1 MFTIRKEYMDKRY
14 NSPGRRAIVAGL
26 MAATL
31 LSNVSGVAKYA
42 YAETTPT
49 AQIKTTNVDLAKLK
63 LQKLNLNMNDYEVI
77 HKDPTTQINTFDSS
91 AYFSQ
96 PGNGWA
102 PTSIIQFSSQIDK
115 SKDHIVIDNPVEILF
130 KNTGYY
136 FGRQTNVRMK
146 VNRVYYDAIDYS
158 GTSYAST
165 STRERRMS
173 KPGDEVMFAELDNA
187 AGENGVVQFT
197 NYNFYTGEPNAAPY
211 VHPVQGSKQ
220 NTLNSWYTMRADVTY
235 TIEYADGTQAD
246 MKLVV
251 PVGDL
256 DVISYVNKAKGDGAG
271 QNEMFE
277 LPNADAQAS
286 KIIFNR
292 NFASRLTRPS
302 DNNGTMVINPPA
314 NSIGGNSLDWMYNT
328 TGATIRS
335 RSNSLTFTS
344 GSADASGTDFG
355 VYVEHPA
362 VDPVKKVDKTR
373 IASYQDG
380 KLVYTIQSTI
390 PKVGTDVIDDID
402 EFSIDDLL
410 DNRLKNVT
418 VKGVYVTD
426 SEDADPSTAD
436 WRKLPPNKYT
446 IDTTGQK
453 LKVNIDKSQL
463 GHKQVKVIFE
473 TDTLATD
480 LSADTSIINNQAT
493 VHTDDVPSKSNV
505 TRTQPT
511 YKFDHEF
518 VAEDGSQL
526 PGDVTTLT
534 PGTTEDITPGTT
546 VTPNL
551 FTVPDASKPDTSYKG
566 YDASKVQVKDDAK
579 NGVWSFKSWD
589 KANETL
595 DHKNGHFIG
604 TWAFTPNAYAQ
615 TYKYVMSDGS
625 TVPAE
630 VNATLPARVGDLVD
644 GTNVTAANPLA
655 PAAENA
661 MQPTDKGYDASK
673 TQVKLPH
680 GYADFIGWDIPSAT
694 INRADVL
701 HTGTWEYHENLWG
714 KSHEFKSNTDKAL
727 PAGITAI
734 TPATVN
740 DQYHDGDTINADDFQ
755 IPAENVVSSTNPLY
769 DASKVQYLD
778 EHGVWTAD
786 DAWDKSNVVVDHADT
801 HFVRGWTYQANSYAK
816 NHKFESVDGTPLPTE
831 LTAITP
837 ASSNGYEDGTVLN
850 ADTFEVP
857 AANKVDA
864 SDKLYQEGKTQFRSN
879 DGMGVWTAEP
889 AWDKHDVTVDH
900 ADVTFTLKWS
910 YSEYKFGKQ
919 HKFVAEDGSE
929 LPQGI
934 KDITPGNIENQYKP
948 NEVITADGF
957 EVPADKKPADGTEY
971 ADASKKQFVDT
982 ERDGVWEF
990 IGWDKDNITVDHS
1003 DDNLFTGTWRFSPYH
1018 HKQTHEFVSGT
1029 DGKQL
1034 PEKILNMTPGEVDG
1048 LVTGN
1053 TANPSTFT
1061 VADGDKTPD
1070 TNREYQVGKVQVVD
1084 GAGSWTFKSWDKDSE
1099 TVNKTDVHFVGT
1111 WEYNE
1116 PSFGKTHKYVSETE
1130 GMELPKVVTD
1140 TLPGNVTDAY
1150 KRGEVVNGDTIPNE
1164 VTDED
1169 NDGVWTT
1176 TGWKTKDVT
1185 IENSDPEF
1193 VAGWTFKANPHK
1205 ATYEFVSGTPGKDLP
1220 KSIVDMTPTDPADYT
1235 KGTEVPAKSE
1245 FEKTVKDEDNDGVWT
1260 FKSYDHDKQTV
1271 EKSDIKFV
1279 GTWEFTPNTYPVG
1292 YEFKSTD
1299 PKRELPKV
1307 VKDKLP
1313 KDDKTYITKTP
1324 VDAQKIPNDPVYDPE
1339 LDIDW
1344 TFNKWDSS
1352 KKTIEREGIKFTGE
1366 WTPKQR
1372 EYKVTYKFTSG
1383 TSGRELPK
1391 EVTDLLPKDNKI
1403 YVTGSKVKSN
1413 KPSKTEVKVDGGTW
1427 KFKEFPPELTI
1438 DKKDGEFAGEWVF
1451 EADPEPA
1458 KPAAKPV
1465 PKTGDATTTAPVVG
1479 GITAIMTSILAFFGI
1494 KRKSDD

>member
-1 MFTIRKEYMDKRY
+1 MDKRY

-31 LSNVSGVAKYA
+31 LSNVSGVVKSA
-42 YAETTPT
+42 YAETPST

-277 LPNADAQAS
+277 LPNADSQAS

-292 NFASRLTRPS
+292 NFAARLTRPS

-314 NSIGGNSLDWMYNT
+314 NSSGGNSLDWMYNT

-380 KLVYTIQSTI
+380 KLIYTIQSTI

-625 TVPAE
+625 AVPAE
-630 VNATLPARVGDLVD
+630 VNATLPARVGDLID

-655 PAAENA
+655 PAAENV
-661 MQPTDKGYDASK
+661 MKPTDKGYDASK

-680 GYADFIGWDIPSAT
+680 GYANFVNWDVPSAT

-727 PAGITAI
+727 PAGITAL

-740 DQYHDGDTINADDFQ
+740 DQYHDGDTINADSFQ
-755 IPAENVVSSTNPLY
+755 IPAENVVPSTNPLY
-769 DASKVQYLD
+769 DANKVQYLD

-837 ASSNGYEDGTVLN
+837 ASSSGYEDGTVLN

-857 AANKVDA
+857 AANKVDT

-900 ADVTFTLKWS
+900 GDVTFTLKWS
-910 YSEYKFGKQ
+910 YTEYKFGKQ

-934 KDITPGNIENQYKP
+934 KDITPANIENQYKP

-990 IGWDKDNITVDHS
+990 VSWDKDNITVDHS
-1003 DDNLFTGTWRFSPYH
+1003 DDNLFTGTWKFMGYS
-1018 HKQTHEFVSGT
+1018 
-1029 DGKQL
+1029 
-1034 PEKILNMTPGEVDG
+1034 
-1048 LVTGN
+1048 
-1053 TANPSTFT
+1053 
-1061 VADGDKTPD
+1061 
-1070 TNREYQVGKVQVVD
+1070 
-1084 GAGSWTFKSWDKDSE
+1084 
-1099 TVNKTDVHFVGT
+1099 
-1111 WEYNE
+1111 
-1116 PSFGKTHKYVSETE
+1116 
-1130 GMELPKVVTD
+1130 
-1140 TLPGNVTDAY
+1140 
-1150 KRGEVVNGDTIPNE
+1150 
-1164 VTDED
+1164 
-1169 NDGVWTT
+1169 
-1176 TGWKTKDVT
+1176 
-1185 IENSDPEF
+1185 
-1193 VAGWTFKANPHK
+1193 HK
-1205 ATYEFVSGTPGKDLP
+1205 ATYEFVSGTPGKELP
-1220 KSIVDMTPTDPADYT
+1220 KSIVDMTPTDPAKYT

-1245 FEKTVKDEDNDGVWT
+1245 FEKTVKDEDNDGTWT
-1260 FKSYDHDKQTV
+1260 FKSYDHDKQTI

-1344 TFNKWDSS
+1344 TFNKWDSP

-1383 TSGRELPK
+1383 TPGKELPK
-1391 EVTDLLPKDNKI
+1391 EVTDLLPKDDKT

-1438 DKKDGEFAGEWVF
+1438 DKKDGEFTGEWVF
-1451 EADPEPA
+1451 EADQAPTPEPQ

-1479 GITAIMTSILAFFGI
+1479 GIAAIMTSILAFFGI
-1494 KRKSDD
+1494 KRKSDE

>member
-1 MFTIRKEYMDKRY
+1 MKKNKFVFNK
-14 NSPGRRAIVAGL
+14 AVAAGL
-26 MAATL
+26 MLTSIVSPFVSNPATAHAAEP
-31 LSNVSGVAKYA
+31 V
-42 YAETTPT
+42 
-49 AQIKTTNVDLAKLK
+49 QIKTTNVDLSKLQ
-63 LQKLNLNMNDYEVI
+63 LQKLNLNMNDYEIV
-77 HKDPTTQINTFDSS
+77 HQDPTTKINMFDMSS
-91 AYFSQ
+91 YHTQ
-96 PGNGWA
+96 PDSAWSPFN
-102 PTSIIQFSSQIDK
+102 IIQFSSQIDK
-115 SKDHIVIDNPVEILF
+115 SKDHIEIDNPVEILF

-136 FGRQTNVRMK
+136 FGKQTNVRVK
-146 VNRVYYDAIDYS
+146 VNKVYYDAIDYS
-158 GTSYAST
+158 GTGFADS
-165 STRERRMS
+165 STREKRMNKS
-173 KPGDEVMFAELDNA
+173 EDEVTFATLDDSQSE
-187 AGENGVVQFT
+187 GGLVQFT
-197 NYNFYTGEPNAAPY
+197 NYSYYANDTQAKQY
-211 VHPVQGSKQ
+211 VTPKPGSKQ
-220 NTLNSWYTMRADVTY
+220 NTLSSWYTMRADVTY

-246 MKLVV
+246 MKLVM
-251 PVGDL
+251 PVSDI
-256 DVISYVNKAKGDGAG
+256 DVINWVNKQKGARPG
-271 QNEMFE
+271 QNEMFG
-277 LPNADAQAS
+277 LPNAGEQAS
-286 KIIFNR
+286 KVIFNQG
-292 NFASRLTRPS
+292 FGGRLTQPEN
-302 DNNGTMVINPPA
+302 NNGSMLIDPPA
-314 NSIGGNSLDWMYNT
+314 KSNGGNTADWMYNT
-328 TGATIRS
+328 TGTTIRS
-335 RSNSLTFTS
+335 RTNSLTFTS

-355 VYVEHPA
+355 VYVEHPQSE
-362 VDPVKKVDKTR
+362 PVKKVDKTR
-373 IASYQDG
+373 IASYTDG
-380 KLVYTIQSTI
+380 TLEYTIQAAV
-390 PKVGTDVIDDID
+390 PKVGTDVIDAID
-402 EFSIDDLL
+402 SFSIEDLL
-410 DNRLKNVT
+410 DNRLKDVE
-418 VKGVYVTD
+418 VKGVYTTD
-426 SEDADPSTAD
+426 SEDANPGVAEWT
-436 WRKLPPNKYT
+436 KLRGTQYT
-446 IDTTGQK
+446 IDTTGNR
-453 LKVNIDKSQL
+453 LKVDINKNLL
-463 GHKQVKVIFE
+463 GHKQFKVVFVVK
-473 TDTLATD
+473 TQSHD
-480 LSADTSIINNQAT
+480 LMADTSIINNQAIS
-493 VHTDDVPSKSNV
+493 HSDDVPSKSNV
-505 TRTQPT
+505 VRTQPT
-511 YKFDHEF
+511 LMYDHEF
-518 VAEDGSQL
+518 KSEDGSEL
-526 PGDVTTLT
+526 PQDVKTLT
-534 PGTTEDITPGTT
+534 PASTEDITPGTT

-551 FTVPDASKPDTSYKG
+551 FSVPEASKPNATYNG
-566 YDASKVQVKDDAK
+566 YDAGKVQVKDDAK
-579 NGVWSFKSWD
+579 NGVWTFKSWD
-589 KANETL
+589 KQSETL
-595 DHKNGHFIG
+595 DKKNGHFIG
-604 TWAFTPNAYAQ
+604 TWVFTPNAYAQ

-630 VNATLPARVGDLVD
+630 VNATLPARVGDLID
-644 GTNVTAANPLA
+644 GTQVTAVNPLA
-655 PAAENA
+655 PAAENG
-661 MQPTDKGYDASK
+661 MQPTDKGYDATK

-680 GYADFIGWDIPSAT
+680 GYANFVNWDIPTAT

-727 PAGITAI
+727 PAGITAL

-740 DQYHDGDTINADDFQ
+740 DQYHDGDTINADSFQ
-755 IPAENVVSSTNPLY
+755 IPAENVVPSTNPLY

-900 ADVTFTLKWS
+900 GDVTFTLKWS

-934 KDITPGNIENQYKP
+934 KDITPASVENQYKP

-990 IGWDKDNITVDHS
+990 VSWDKDNITVDHS
-1003 DDNLFTGTWRFSPYH
+1003 DDNLFTGTWKF
-1018 HKQTHEFVSGT
+1018 
-1029 DGKQL
+1029 
-1034 PEKILNMTPGEVDG
+1034 
-1048 LVTGN
+1048 
-1053 TANPSTFT
+1053 
-1061 VADGDKTPD
+1061 
-1070 TNREYQVGKVQVVD
+1070 
-1084 GAGSWTFKSWDKDSE
+1084 
-1099 TVNKTDVHFVGT
+1099 
-1111 WEYNE
+1111 
-1116 PSFGKTHKYVSETE
+1116 
-1130 GMELPKVVTD
+1130 
-1140 TLPGNVTDAY
+1140 
-1150 KRGEVVNGDTIPNE
+1150 NGY
-1164 VTDED
+1164 
-1169 NDGVWTT
+1169 
-1176 TGWKTKDVT
+1176 
-1185 IENSDPEF
+1185 S
-1193 VAGWTFKANPHK
+1193 HK

-1220 KSIVDMTPTDPADYT
+1220 KSIVDMTPTDSAKYT

-1245 FEKTVKDEDNDGVWT
+1245 FEKTVKDEDNDGTWT

-1324 VDAQKIPNDPVYDPE
+1324 VEAQKIPNDPVYDPE

-1344 TFNKWDSS
+1344 TFNKWDSP

-1383 TSGRELPK
+1383 TPGKELPK
-1391 EVTDLLPKDNKI
+1391 EVTDLLPKDDKT

-1413 KPSKTEVKVDGGTW
+1413 KPSNTEVKVDGGTW

-1451 EADPEPA
+1451 EADPAPTPEPQ
-1458 KPAAKPV
+1458 KPIPA
-1465 PKTGDATTTAPVVG
+1465 TGQEEVSPFGIAG
-1479 GITAIMTSILAFFGI
+1479 GIAAIAAAALAFIGY
-1494 KRKSDD
+1494 KRSKRDDDIEK

>member
-31 LSNVSGVAKYA
+31 LSNVSGIVKSA
-42 YAETTPT
+42 YAETPNT

-63 LQKLNLNMNDYEVI
+63 LQKLNLNMNDYEVV

-96 PGNGWA
+96 PNNGWA

-197 NYNFYTGEPNAAPY
+197 NYNFYTSEPNSAPY

-256 DVISYVNKAKGDGAG
+256 DVINSVNKLKGDGAG

-277 LPNADAQAS
+277 LPNADSQAS

-292 NFASRLTRPS
+292 NFAARLTRPS
-302 DNNGTMVINPPA
+302 DNNGTMVVNPPA
-314 NSIGGNSLDWMYNT
+314 NSTGGNSLDWMYNT
-328 TGATIRS
+328 TGTTIRS

-625 TVPAE
+625 AVPAE

-655 PAAENA
+655 PAAENV
-661 MQPTDKGYDASK
+661 MQPTDKGYDATK

-680 GYADFIGWDIPSAT
+680 GYADFISWDIPTAT

-740 DQYHDGDTINADDFQ
+740 DQYHDGDTINADTFQ
-755 IPAENVVSSTNPLY
+755 IPAENVVPSTNPLY
-769 DASKVQYLD
+769 DANKVQYLD

-864 SDKLYQEGKTQFRSN
+864 NDKLYQEGKTQFRSN

-934 KDITPGNIENQYKP
+934 KDITPANVENQYKH

-990 IGWDKDNITVDHS
+990 VSWDKDNITVDHS
-1003 DDNLFTGTWRFSPYH
+1003 DDNLFTGTWKF
-1018 HKQTHEFVSGT
+1018 
-1029 DGKQL
+1029 
-1034 PEKILNMTPGEVDG
+1034 
-1048 LVTGN
+1048 
-1053 TANPSTFT
+1053 
-1061 VADGDKTPD
+1061 
-1070 TNREYQVGKVQVVD
+1070 
-1084 GAGSWTFKSWDKDSE
+1084 
-1099 TVNKTDVHFVGT
+1099 
-1111 WEYNE
+1111 
-1116 PSFGKTHKYVSETE
+1116 
-1130 GMELPKVVTD
+1130 
-1140 TLPGNVTDAY
+1140 
-1150 KRGEVVNGDTIPNE
+1150 NGY
-1164 VTDED
+1164 
-1169 NDGVWTT
+1169 
-1176 TGWKTKDVT
+1176 
-1185 IENSDPEF
+1185 S
-1193 VAGWTFKANPHK
+1193 HK
-1205 ATYEFVSGTPGKDLP
+1205 ATYEFVSGTPGKELP
-1220 KSIVDMTPTDPADYT
+1220 KSIVDMTPTDPAKYT

-1245 FEKTVKDEDNDGVWT
+1245 FEKTVKDEDNDGTWT

-1344 TFNKWDSS
+1344 TFNKWDSP
-1352 KKTIEREGIKFTGE
+1352 KKTIEREGIKFIGE

-1383 TSGRELPK
+1383 TPGKELPK
-1391 EVTDLLPKDNKI
+1391 EVTDLLPKDDKT

-1451 EADPEPA
+1451 EADPAPTPEPQ

-1479 GITAIMTSILAFFGI
+1479 GIAAIMTSILAFFGI

>member
-1 MFTIRKEYMDKRY
+1 MFTNRKEYMGKRY

-31 LSNVSGVAKYA
+31 LSNVSGIVKSA
-42 YAETTPT
+42 YAETPTT

-277 LPNADAQAS
+277 LPNADSQAS

-292 NFASRLTRPS
+292 NFAARLTRPS

-426 SEDADPSTAD
+426 SEDADPSTVD
-436 WRKLPPNKYT
+436 WQKLPPNKYT

-625 TVPAE
+625 AVPAE

-655 PAAENA
+655 PAAENV
-661 MQPTDKGYDASK
+661 MQPTDKGYDATK

-680 GYADFIGWDIPSAT
+680 GYADFISWDIPSAT

-740 DQYHDGDTINADDFQ
+740 DQYRDGDTINADEFQ
-755 IPAENVVSSTNPLY
+755 IPADHVVPTTNPLY
-769 DASKVQYLD
+769 DANKVQYLD

-786 DAWDKSNVVVDHADT
+786 DTWDKSNVVVDHADT

-837 ASSNGYEDGTVLN
+837 ASSSGYEDGTVLN

-857 AANKVDA
+857 AANKVDT
-864 SDKLYQEGKTQFRSN
+864 SDKLYQDGKTQFRSN

-910 YSEYKFGKQ
+910 YTEYKFGKQ

-934 KDITPGNIENQYKP
+934 KDITPANVENQYKP
-948 NEVITADGF
+948 NEVITADSF
-957 EVPADKKPADGTEY
+957 EVPADKKPVDGTEY

-990 IGWDKDNITVDHS
+990 VSWDKDNITVDHS
-1003 DDNLFTGTWRFSPYH
+1003 DDNLFAGTWKFMGYS
-1018 HKQTHEFVSGT
+1018 
-1029 DGKQL
+1029 
-1034 PEKILNMTPGEVDG
+1034 
-1048 LVTGN
+1048 
-1053 TANPSTFT
+1053 
-1061 VADGDKTPD
+1061 
-1070 TNREYQVGKVQVVD
+1070 
-1084 GAGSWTFKSWDKDSE
+1084 
-1099 TVNKTDVHFVGT
+1099 
-1111 WEYNE
+1111 
-1116 PSFGKTHKYVSETE
+1116 
-1130 GMELPKVVTD
+1130 
-1140 TLPGNVTDAY
+1140 
-1150 KRGEVVNGDTIPNE
+1150 
-1164 VTDED
+1164 
-1169 NDGVWTT
+1169 
-1176 TGWKTKDVT
+1176 
-1185 IENSDPEF
+1185 
-1193 VAGWTFKANPHK
+1193 HK
-1205 ATYEFVSGTPGKDLP
+1205 ATYEFVSGTPGKELP
-1220 KSIVDMTPTDPADYT
+1220 KSIVDMTPTDPAKYT

-1245 FEKTVKDEDNDGVWT
+1245 FEKTVKDEDNDGTWT

-1344 TFNKWDSS
+1344 TFNKWDSP

-1383 TSGRELPK
+1383 TPGKELPK
-1391 EVTDLLPKDNKI
+1391 EVTELLPKDDKT

-1413 KPSKTEVKVDGGTW
+1413 TPSKTEVKVDGGTW

-1451 EADPEPA
+1451 EADPAPTPEPQ

-1465 PKTGDATTTAPVVG
+1465 PKTGDATTVAPAVG
-1479 GITAIMTSILAFFGI
+1479 GIAAIVTSILAFFGI

>member
-1 MFTIRKEYMDKRY
+1 MDKRY

-31 LSNVSGVAKYA
+31 LSNVSGIVKSA
-42 YAETTPT
+42 YAETPTT
-49 AQIKTTNVDLAKLK
+49 AQIKTTNVDLAELK
-63 LQKLNLNMNDYEVI
+63 LQKLNLNMNDYEVV

-96 PGNGWA
+96 PNNGWA

-197 NYNFYTGEPNAAPY
+197 NYNFYTSEPNAAPY

-256 DVISYVNKAKGDGAG
+256 DVINSVNKLKGDGAG

-277 LPNADAQAS
+277 LPNADSQAS

-292 NFASRLTRPS
+292 NFAARLTRPS

-328 TGATIRS
+328 TGTTIRS

-526 PGDVTTLT
+526 PGDITTLT

-595 DHKNGHFIG
+595 DNKNGHFIG

-625 TVPAE
+625 AVPAE

-655 PAAENA
+655 PAADNV
-661 MQPTDKGYDASK
+661 MQPTDKGYDATK

-734 TPATVN
+734 TPATVS
-740 DQYHDGDTINADDFQ
+740 DQYHDGDTINADSFQ
-755 IPAENVVSSTNPLY
+755 IPAENVVPSTNPLY
-769 DASKVQYLD
+769 DANKVQYLD

-900 ADVTFTLKWS
+900 GDVTFTLKWS
-910 YSEYKFGKQ
+910 YTEYKFGKQ

-934 KDITPGNIENQYKP
+934 KDITPASVENQYKP
-948 NEVITADGF
+948 NEVITADSF

-1003 DDNLFTGTWRFSPYH
+1003 DDNLFTGTWKFMGYS
-1018 HKQTHEFVSGT
+1018 
-1029 DGKQL
+1029 
-1034 PEKILNMTPGEVDG
+1034 
-1048 LVTGN
+1048 
-1053 TANPSTFT
+1053 
-1061 VADGDKTPD
+1061 
-1070 TNREYQVGKVQVVD
+1070 
-1084 GAGSWTFKSWDKDSE
+1084 
-1099 TVNKTDVHFVGT
+1099 
-1111 WEYNE
+1111 
-1116 PSFGKTHKYVSETE
+1116 
-1130 GMELPKVVTD
+1130 
-1140 TLPGNVTDAY
+1140 
-1150 KRGEVVNGDTIPNE
+1150 
-1164 VTDED
+1164 
-1169 NDGVWTT
+1169 
-1176 TGWKTKDVT
+1176 
-1185 IENSDPEF
+1185 
-1193 VAGWTFKANPHK
+1193 HK
-1205 ATYEFVSGTPGKDLP
+1205 ATYEFVSGTPGKELP
-1220 KSIVDMTPTDPADYT
+1220 KSIVDMTPTDPAKYT

-1245 FEKTVKDEDNDGVWT
+1245 FEKTIKDEDNDGTWT

-1324 VDAQKIPNDPVYDPE
+1324 VDAQKIPNDPVYDPA

-1344 TFNKWDSS
+1344 TFNKWDSP

-1383 TSGRELPK
+1383 TPGKELPK
-1391 EVTDLLPKDNKI
+1391 EVTDLLPKDDKT

-1451 EADPEPA
+1451 EADPAPTPEPQ

-1479 GITAIMTSILAFFGI
+1479 GIAAIMTSILAFFGI

>member
-1 MFTIRKEYMDKRY
+1 MDKRY
-14 NSPGRRAIVAGL
+14 SSPGRRAIVAGL

-31 LSNVSGVAKYA
+31 LSNVSGVVKYA
-42 YAETTPT
+42 YAQTPTT

-115 SKDHIVIDNPVEILF
+115 SKDHIVIDNPIEILF

-136 FGRQTNVRMK
+136 YGKQTNVRVK

-158 GTSYAST
+158 GTSYEAS

-173 KPGDEVMFAELDNA
+173 KSEDEVMFGELDNA
-187 AGENGVVQFT
+187 AGENGVFQFT
-197 NYNFYTGEPNAAPY
+197 NYNFYTNEPGAAPY

-220 NTLNSWYTMRADVTY
+220 NTLKSWYTMRADVTY
-235 TIEYADGTQAD
+235 TIEYADGSTAD
-246 MKLVV
+246 MKAVI
-251 PVGDL
+251 PVGDI
-256 DVISYVNKAKGDGAG
+256 DVINWVNKAKGGDSG
-271 QNEMFE
+271 QNEMFA
-277 LPNADAQAS
+277 LPNADSQAS
-286 KIIFNR
+286 KIIFNQGFNGR
-292 NFASRLTRPS
+292 MTQPQ
-302 DNNGTMVINPPA
+302 DNGGTMVVNPPA
-314 NSIGGNSLDWMYNT
+314 NSIGGNSMDWMYNT
-328 TGATIRS
+328 TGTTIRS
-335 RSNSLTFTS
+335 RSNSLTFVS

-355 VYVEHPA
+355 VYVEHPQSE
-362 VDPVKKVDKTR
+362 PVKKVDKERT
-373 IASYQDG
+373 AAYVDG
-380 KLVYTIQSTI
+380 KLTYTIQSTI
-390 PKVGTDVIDDID
+390 PRVGTDVIDSID
-402 EFSIDDLL
+402 EFSIEDLL

-426 SEDADPSTAD
+426 SEDANPGVSE
-436 WRKLPPNKYT
+436 WRQLNSRQYTVDTSGQRLRVDISKY
-446 IDTTGQK
+446 
-453 LKVNIDKSQL
+453 QL
-463 GHKQVKVIFE
+463 GHKQVKVIFQ
-473 TDTLATD
+473 TDTLAND
-480 LSADTSIINNQAT
+480 LLADTSIIENQAIT
-493 VHTDDVPSKSNV
+493 HTDDVPSKSNKV
-505 TRTQPT
+505 RTQPT
-511 YKFDHEF
+511 LMYDHEF
-518 VAEDGSQL
+518 KSEDGSPL
-526 PGDVTTLT
+526 PSTITNLT
-534 PGTTEDITPGTT
+534 PSSTDNINPGT
-546 VTPNL
+546 VVSPNS
-551 FTVPDASKPDTSYKG
+551 FTIPDADKPDATYKG
-566 YDASKVQVKDDAK
+566 YDASKKQVKDDTK
-579 NGVWSFKSWD
+579 NGVWSFVNWD
-589 KANETL
+589 NATL
-595 DHKNGHFIG
+595 TLNKNGHFIG

-625 TVPAE
+625 AVPAE

-655 PAAENA
+655 PAAENV
-661 MQPTDKGYDASK
+661 MQPTDKGYDATK

-680 GYADFIGWDIPSAT
+680 GYADFISWDIPSAT

-727 PAGITAI
+727 PAGITAL

-740 DQYHDGDTINADDFQ
+740 DQYHDGDTINADEFQ
-755 IPAENVVSSTNPLY
+755 ISAENVVPSTNPLY
-769 DASKVQYLD
+769 DANKVQYLD

-816 NHKFESVDGTPLPTE
+816 NHKFESVDSTPLPTE

-837 ASSNGYEDGTVLN
+837 ASSNGYKDGTVLN

-879 DGMGVWTAEP
+879 DSTGVWTAEP

-900 ADVTFTLKWS
+900 GDVTFTLKWS
-910 YSEYKFGKQ
+910 YQEYKFGKQ

-934 KDITPGNIENQYKP
+934 KDITPANVESQYKP

-957 EVPADKKPADGTEY
+957 EVPADKIPAVGTEY

-990 IGWDKDNITVDHS
+990 VSWDEANITVDHS
-1003 DDNLFTGTWRFSPYH
+1003 DDNLFTGTWKFMPYH

-1029 DGKQL
+1029 EGKNL

-1053 TANPSTFT
+1053 TATPSEFT
-1061 VADGDKTPD
+1061 VADGDKTPS
-1070 TNREYQVGKVQVVD
+1070 TNREYQDGKIQVVD

-1099 TVNKTDVHFVGT
+1099 TVNKNDVHFVGT

-1140 TLPGNVTDAY
+1140 TLPGNVTDTY

-1205 ATYEFVSGTPGKDLP
+1205 ATYEFVSGTPGKELP
-1220 KSIVDMTPTDPADYT
+1220 KSIVDMIPTDPAEYT

-1245 FEKTVKDEDNDGVWT
+1245 FDKTVKDEENDGTWT
-1260 FKSYDHDKQTV
+1260 FKSYDYDKQTV
-1271 EKSDIKFV
+1271 QKSDIKFV
-1279 GTWEFTPNTYPVG
+1279 GTWEFTPNTYPVE
-1292 YEFKSTD
+1292 YEFKSSD

-1313 KDDKTYITKTP
+1313 KDDTKYITKTP

-1344 TFNKWDSS
+1344 TFKSWD
-1352 KKTIEREGIKFTGE
+1352 KPKQTIEREGIKFTGE

-1383 TSGRELPK
+1383 TPGKELPK
-1391 EVTDLLPKDNKI
+1391 EVTDLLPKDDKT
-1403 YVTGSKVKSN
+1403 YVNGSEVKST

-1427 KFKEFPPELTI
+1427 KFKEFPPSLKI

-1451 EADPEPA
+1451 EADPAPTPEPQ

-1465 PKTGDATTTAPVVG
+1465 PKTGDATTVAPAIG
-1479 GITAIMTSILAFFGI
+1479 GIAALMTSLLAFFGI
-1494 KRKSDD
+1494 KRKSDE

>member
-1 MFTIRKEYMDKRY
+1 MDKRY

-31 LSNVSGVAKYA
+31 LSNVSGIVKSA
-42 YAETTPT
+42 YAETPTT

-63 LQKLNLNMNDYEVI
+63 LQKLNLNMNDYEVV

-158 GTSYAST
+158 GTSYAAT

-173 KPGDEVMFAELDNA
+173 KAEDEVMFAELDNA

-211 VHPVQGSKQ
+211 VHAMPGSKQ

-256 DVISYVNKAKGDGAG
+256 DVINYVNKAKGDGAG

-277 LPNADAQAS
+277 LPNADSQAS

-292 NFASRLTRPS
+292 NFAARLTRPS
-302 DNNGTMVINPPA
+302 DNNGTMVVNPPA
-314 NSIGGNSLDWMYNT
+314 NSTGGNSLDWMYNT
-328 TGATIRS
+328 TGTTIRS

-436 WRKLPPNKYT
+436 WRKLPASRYT
-446 IDTTGQK
+446 VDTTGQR

-526 PGDVTTLT
+526 PGDITTLT

-579 NGVWSFKSWD
+579 NGVWTFKAWD
-589 KANETL
+589 KQSETL
-595 DHKNGHFIG
+595 EKKNGHFIG

-655 PAAENA
+655 PAAANV
-661 MQPTDKGYDASK
+661 MQPTDKGYDAGK
-673 TQVKLPH
+673 TQVKLLH
-680 GYADFIGWDIPSAT
+680 GYADFISWDIPSAT

-734 TPATVN
+734 TPATVS
-740 DQYHDGDTINADDFQ
+740 DQYHDGDTINADSFQ
-755 IPAENVVSSTNPLY
+755 IPAENAVPSTNPLY

-786 DAWDKSNVVVDHADT
+786 DAWDKSDVVVDHADT

-837 ASSNGYEDGTVLN
+837 ASSDGYEDGTVLN

-900 ADVTFTLKWS
+900 GDVTFTLKWS

-934 KDITPGNIENQYKP
+934 KDITPASVENQYKP

-990 IGWDKDNITVDHS
+990 VSWDKDNITVDHS
-1003 DDNLFTGTWRFSPYH
+1003 DDNLFTGTWKF
-1018 HKQTHEFVSGT
+1018 
-1029 DGKQL
+1029 
-1034 PEKILNMTPGEVDG
+1034 
-1048 LVTGN
+1048 TGY
-1053 TANPSTFT
+1053 S
-1061 VADGDKTPD
+1061 
-1070 TNREYQVGKVQVVD
+1070 
-1084 GAGSWTFKSWDKDSE
+1084 
-1099 TVNKTDVHFVGT
+1099 
-1111 WEYNE
+1111 
-1116 PSFGKTHKYVSETE
+1116 
-1130 GMELPKVVTD
+1130 
-1140 TLPGNVTDAY
+1140 
-1150 KRGEVVNGDTIPNE
+1150 
-1164 VTDED
+1164 
-1169 NDGVWTT
+1169 
-1176 TGWKTKDVT
+1176 
-1185 IENSDPEF
+1185 
-1193 VAGWTFKANPHK
+1193 HK
-1205 ATYEFVSGTPGKDLP
+1205 ATYEFVSGTPGKELP

-1245 FEKTVKDEDNDGVWT
+1245 FEKTVKDEDNDGTWT

-1344 TFNKWDSS
+1344 TFNKWDSP

-1383 TSGRELPK
+1383 TPGKELPK
-1391 EVTDLLPKDNKI
+1391 EVTELLPKDDKT

-1438 DKKDGEFAGEWVF
+1438 DKKDGEFTGEWVF
-1451 EADPEPA
+1451 EADPAPTPEPQ

-1479 GITAIMTSILAFFGI
+1479 GIAAIMTSILAFFGI
-1494 KRKSDD
+1494 KRKSDE

>member
-1 MFTIRKEYMDKRY
+1 MDKRY

-31 LSNVSGVAKYA
+31 LSNVSGIVKSA
-42 YAETTPT
+42 YAETPNT

-197 NYNFYTGEPNAAPY
+197 NYNFYTGKPNAAPY

-277 LPNADAQAS
+277 LPNADSQAS

-292 NFASRLTRPS
+292 NFAARLTRPS

-473 TDTLATD
+473 TDTLATN

-493 VHTDDVPSKSNV
+493 VHTDDVLSKSNV

-566 YDASKVQVKDDAK
+566 YDTSKVQVKDDAK

-625 TVPAE
+625 AVPAE
-630 VNATLPARVGDLVD
+630 VNATLPARVGDLID

-655 PAAENA
+655 PAAENV
-661 MQPTDKGYDASK
+661 MQPTDKGYDATK

-680 GYADFIGWDIPSAT
+680 GYANFISWDIPSAT

-727 PAGITAI
+727 PAGITAL

-740 DQYHDGDTINADDFQ
+740 DQYHDGDTINADSFQ
-755 IPAENVVSSTNPLY
+755 IPAENVVPSTNPLY
-769 DASKVQYLD
+769 DANKVQYLD

-850 ADTFEVP
+850 ADTFEIP

-864 SDKLYQEGKTQFRSN
+864 SDKLYQEGKTQFRSD

-900 ADVTFTLKWS
+900 GDVTFTLKWS

-934 KDITPGNIENQYKP
+934 KDITPANVENQYKP

-990 IGWDKDNITVDHS
+990 VSWDKDNITVDHS
-1003 DDNLFTGTWRFSPYH
+1003 DDNLFTG
-1018 HKQTHEFVSGT
+1018 
-1029 DGKQL
+1029 
-1034 PEKILNMTPGEVDG
+1034 
-1048 LVTGN
+1048 
-1053 TANPSTFT
+1053 A
-1061 VADGDKTPD
+1061 
-1070 TNREYQVGKVQVVD
+1070 
-1084 GAGSWTFKSWDKDSE
+1084 
-1099 TVNKTDVHFVGT
+1099 
-1111 WEYNE
+1111 
-1116 PSFGKTHKYVSETE
+1116 
-1130 GMELPKVVTD
+1130 
-1140 TLPGNVTDAY
+1140 
-1150 KRGEVVNGDTIPNE
+1150 
-1164 VTDED
+1164 
-1169 NDGVWTT
+1169 
-1176 TGWKTKDVT
+1176 WKFMGY
-1185 IENSDPEF
+1185 S
-1193 VAGWTFKANPHK
+1193 HK
-1205 ATYEFVSGTPGKDLP
+1205 ATYEFVSGTPGKELP
-1220 KSIVDMTPTDPADYT
+1220 KSIVDMTPTDPAKYT

-1245 FEKTVKDEDNDGVWT
+1245 FEKTVKDDENDGTWT

-1344 TFNKWDSS
+1344 TFNKWDSP

-1383 TSGRELPK
+1383 TPGKELPK
-1391 EVTDLLPKDNKI
+1391 EVTDLLPKDDKT
-1403 YVTGSKVKSN
+1403 YVTGSKVTSKV
-1413 KPSKTEVKVDGGTW
+1413 PSKTEVKVDGGTW

-1438 DKKDGEFAGEWVF
+1438 DKKDGEFTGEWVF
-1451 EADPEPA
+1451 EADPAPTPEPQ

-1479 GITAIMTSILAFFGI
+1479 GIAAIMTSILAFFGI

>member
-1 MFTIRKEYMDKRY
+1 MDKRY

-31 LSNVSGVAKYA
+31 LSNVSGVVKYA
-42 YAETTPT
+42 YAETPPA

-173 KPGDEVMFAELDNA
+173 KAEDEVMFAELDNA

-256 DVISYVNKAKGDGAG
+256 DVINYVNKAKGDGAG

-292 NFASRLTRPS
+292 NFAARLTRPS
-302 DNNGTMVINPPA
+302 DNNGTMVVNPPA
-314 NSIGGNSLDWMYNT
+314 NSTGGNSLDWMYNT
-328 TGATIRS
+328 TGTTIRS

-595 DHKNGHFIG
+595 NNKNGHFIG

-615 TYKYVMSDGS
+615 TYKYIMSDGS
-625 TVPAE
+625 AVPAE

-655 PAAENA
+655 PAAENV

-740 DQYHDGDTINADDFQ
+740 DQYHDGDTINADSFQ
-755 IPAENVVSSTNPLY
+755 IPAENVVPSTNPLY

-816 NHKFESVDGTPLPTE
+816 NHKFESVDGTPLPSE

-837 ASSNGYEDGTVLN
+837 TSSSGYEDGTVLN

-864 SDKLYQEGKTQFRSN
+864 SDKLYQKGKTQFRSN

-900 ADVTFTLKWS
+900 GDVTFTLKWS

-934 KDITPGNIENQYKP
+934 KDITPANVENQYKP

-990 IGWDKDNITVDHS
+990 VSWDKDNITVDHS
-1003 DDNLFTGTWRFSPYH
+1003 DDNLFTGTWKFMGYS
-1018 HKQTHEFVSGT
+1018 
-1029 DGKQL
+1029 
-1034 PEKILNMTPGEVDG
+1034 
-1048 LVTGN
+1048 
-1053 TANPSTFT
+1053 
-1061 VADGDKTPD
+1061 
-1070 TNREYQVGKVQVVD
+1070 
-1084 GAGSWTFKSWDKDSE
+1084 
-1099 TVNKTDVHFVGT
+1099 
-1111 WEYNE
+1111 
-1116 PSFGKTHKYVSETE
+1116 
-1130 GMELPKVVTD
+1130 
-1140 TLPGNVTDAY
+1140 
-1150 KRGEVVNGDTIPNE
+1150 
-1164 VTDED
+1164 
-1169 NDGVWTT
+1169 
-1176 TGWKTKDVT
+1176 
-1185 IENSDPEF
+1185 
-1193 VAGWTFKANPHK
+1193 HK
-1205 ATYEFVSGTPGKDLP
+1205 ATYEFVSGTPGKELP
-1220 KSIVDMTPTDPADYT
+1220 KSIVDMTPTDPAKHT
-1235 KGTEVPAKSE
+1235 RGTEVPAKSE
-1245 FEKTVKDEDNDGVWT
+1245 FEKTVKDEDNDGTWT

-1344 TFNKWDSS
+1344 TFNKWDSP

-1383 TSGRELPK
+1383 TPGKELPK
-1391 EVTDLLPKDNKI
+1391 EVTDLLPKDDKT

-1451 EADPEPA
+1451 EADPAPTPEPQ

-1479 GITAIMTSILAFFGI
+1479 GIAAIMTSILAFFGI

>member
-1 MFTIRKEYMDKRY
+1 MDKRY

-31 LSNVSGVAKYA
+31 LSNVSGITKYA
-42 YAETTPT
+42 YAETPTT

-63 LQKLNLNMNDYEVI
+63 LQKLNLNMNDYEVV

-197 NYNFYTGEPNAAPY
+197 NYNFYTSEPNAAPY

-277 LPNADAQAS
+277 LPNADSQAS

-292 NFASRLTRPS
+292 NFAARLTRPS

-314 NSIGGNSLDWMYNT
+314 NSTGGNSLDWMYNT

-426 SEDADPSTAD
+426 SEDADTSTAD

-625 TVPAE
+625 AVPAE
-630 VNATLPARVGDLVD
+630 VNATLPARVGDLID

-655 PAAENA
+655 PAAENV
-661 MQPTDKGYDASK
+661 MQPTDKGYDATK

-680 GYADFIGWDIPSAT
+680 GYANFISWDIPSAT

-740 DQYHDGDTINADDFQ
+740 DQYHDGDVINADAFQ
-755 IPAENVVSSTNPLY
+755 IPAENVVPSTNPLY
-769 DASKVQYLD
+769 DANKVQYLD

-786 DAWDKSNVVVDHADT
+786 DAWDKSNVVVDHANA

-850 ADTFEVP
+850 ADSFEVP

-864 SDKLYQEGKTQFRSN
+864 SDELYQEGKTQFRSN

-900 ADVTFTLKWS
+900 GDVTFTLKWS
-910 YSEYKFGKQ
+910 YQEYKFGKQ

-934 KDITPGNIENQYKP
+934 KDITPANVENQYKP

-957 EVPADKKPADGTEY
+957 EVPSDKKPADGTEY

-1003 DDNLFTGTWRFSPYH
+1003 DDNLFTGTWKFMGYS
-1018 HKQTHEFVSGT
+1018 
-1029 DGKQL
+1029 
-1034 PEKILNMTPGEVDG
+1034 
-1048 LVTGN
+1048 
-1053 TANPSTFT
+1053 
-1061 VADGDKTPD
+1061 
-1070 TNREYQVGKVQVVD
+1070 
-1084 GAGSWTFKSWDKDSE
+1084 
-1099 TVNKTDVHFVGT
+1099 
-1111 WEYNE
+1111 
-1116 PSFGKTHKYVSETE
+1116 
-1130 GMELPKVVTD
+1130 
-1140 TLPGNVTDAY
+1140 
-1150 KRGEVVNGDTIPNE
+1150 
-1164 VTDED
+1164 
-1169 NDGVWTT
+1169 
-1176 TGWKTKDVT
+1176 
-1185 IENSDPEF
+1185 
-1193 VAGWTFKANPHK
+1193 HK
-1205 ATYEFVSGTPGKDLP
+1205 ATYEFVSGTPDKQLP
-1220 KSIVDMTPTDPADYT
+1220 KSIVDMTPTDPAKYT

-1245 FEKTVKDEDNDGVWT
+1245 FEKTVKDEDNDGTWT
-1260 FKSYDHDKQTV
+1260 FKSYDHNKQTV

-1292 YEFKSTD
+1292 YEFKSSD

-1344 TFNKWDSS
+1344 TFNKWDSP

-1383 TSGRELPK
+1383 TPGKELPK
-1391 EVTDLLPKDNKI
+1391 EVTDLLPKDDET
-1403 YVTGSKVKSN
+1403 YVTGSKVKST

-1451 EADPEPA
+1451 EADPAPTPEPQ

-1465 PKTGDATTTAPVVG
+1465 PKTGDATTVAPAVG
-1479 GITAIMTSILAFFGI
+1479 GIAAIVTSILAFFGI

>member
-1 MFTIRKEYMDKRY
+1 MDKRY

-31 LSNVSGVAKYA
+31 LSNVSGIVKSA
-42 YAETTPT
+42 YAETPNT

-63 LQKLNLNMNDYEVI
+63 LQKLNLNMNDYEVV

-256 DVISYVNKAKGDGAG
+256 DVINSVNKLKGDGAG

-277 LPNADAQAS
+277 LPNADSQAS

-292 NFASRLTRPS
+292 NFAARLTRPS

-344 GSADASGTDFG
+344 GSAGASGTDFG
-355 VYVEHPA
+355 VYVEHPT

-402 EFSIDDLL
+402 EFSIEDLL

-436 WRKLPPNKYT
+436 WRKLPASRYT
-446 IDTTGQK
+446 VDTTGQR

-625 TVPAE
+625 AVPAE

-655 PAAENA
+655 PAAENV
-661 MQPTDKGYDASK
+661 MQPTDKGYDATK

-680 GYADFIGWDIPSAT
+680 GYADFISWDIPSAT

-727 PAGITAI
+727 PAGITAL
-734 TPATVN
+734 TPATVS
-740 DQYHDGDTINADDFQ
+740 DQYHDGDTINADNFQ
-755 IPAENVVSSTNPLY
+755 IPAENVVPSTNPLY

-816 NHKFESVDGTPLPTE
+816 NHKFESVDGTPLPSE

-910 YSEYKFGKQ
+910 YQEYKFGKQ

-934 KDITPGNIENQYKP
+934 KDITPANIENQYKP

-1003 DDNLFTGTWRFSPYH
+1003 DDNLFTGTWKFMGYS
-1018 HKQTHEFVSGT
+1018 
-1029 DGKQL
+1029 
-1034 PEKILNMTPGEVDG
+1034 
-1048 LVTGN
+1048 
-1053 TANPSTFT
+1053 
-1061 VADGDKTPD
+1061 
-1070 TNREYQVGKVQVVD
+1070 
-1084 GAGSWTFKSWDKDSE
+1084 
-1099 TVNKTDVHFVGT
+1099 
-1111 WEYNE
+1111 
-1116 PSFGKTHKYVSETE
+1116 
-1130 GMELPKVVTD
+1130 
-1140 TLPGNVTDAY
+1140 
-1150 KRGEVVNGDTIPNE
+1150 
-1164 VTDED
+1164 
-1169 NDGVWTT
+1169 
-1176 TGWKTKDVT
+1176 
-1185 IENSDPEF
+1185 
-1193 VAGWTFKANPHK
+1193 HK
-1205 ATYEFVSGTPGKDLP
+1205 ATYEFVSGTPGKELP
-1220 KSIVDMTPTDPADYT
+1220 KSIVDMTPTDPAKYT

-1245 FEKTVKDEDNDGVWT
+1245 FEKTVKDEDNDGTWT

-1344 TFNKWDSS
+1344 TFNKWDSP

-1372 EYKVTYKFTSG
+1372 EYKVTYKFVSG
-1383 TSGRELPK
+1383 TPGKELPK
-1391 EVTDLLPKDNKI
+1391 EVTDLLPKDDKT

-1451 EADPEPA
+1451 EADPAPTPEPQ

-1465 PKTGDATTTAPVVG
+1465 PKTGDATTAAPAVG
-1479 GITAIMTSILAFFGI
+1479 GIAAIMTSILAFFGI

>member
-1 MFTIRKEYMDKRY
+1 MDKRY

-31 LSNVSGVAKYA
+31 LSNVSGIVKSA
-42 YAETTPT
+42 YAETPT
-49 AQIKTTNVDLAKLK
+49 AAQIKTTNVDLAKLK
-63 LQKLNLNMNDYEVI
+63 LQKLNLNMNDYEVV

-197 NYNFYTGEPNAAPY
+197 NYNFYTSEPNAAPY

-251 PVGDL
+251 PVGDI
-256 DVISYVNKAKGDGAG
+256 DVINSVNKLKGDGAG

-277 LPNADAQAS
+277 LPNADSQAS

-292 NFASRLTRPS
+292 NFAARLTRPS
-302 DNNGTMVINPPA
+302 DNNGTMVVNPPA
-314 NSIGGNSLDWMYNT
+314 NSTGGNSLDWMYNT
-328 TGATIRS
+328 TGTTIRS

-566 YDASKVQVKDDAK
+566 YDASKAQVKDDAK

-625 TVPAE
+625 AVPAE

-655 PAAENA
+655 PAAENV

-680 GYADFIGWDIPSAT
+680 GYANFISWDIPTAT

-734 TPATVN
+734 TPATVSN
-740 DQYHDGDTINADDFQ
+740 QYHDGDTINADDFQ
-755 IPAENVVSSTNPLY
+755 IPAENVVPSTNPLY

-816 NHKFESVDGTPLPTE
+816 NHKFESVDGTPLPSE

-857 AANKVDA
+857 AANKVDT

-900 ADVTFTLKWS
+900 GDVTFTLKWS

-934 KDITPGNIENQYKP
+934 KDITPANVENQYKP

-957 EVPADKKPADGTEY
+957 KVPADKKPADGTEY

-1003 DDNLFTGTWRFSPYH
+1003 DDNLFTGTWKF
-1018 HKQTHEFVSGT
+1018 
-1029 DGKQL
+1029 
-1034 PEKILNMTPGEVDG
+1034 
-1048 LVTGN
+1048 
-1053 TANPSTFT
+1053 
-1061 VADGDKTPD
+1061 
-1070 TNREYQVGKVQVVD
+1070 
-1084 GAGSWTFKSWDKDSE
+1084 
-1099 TVNKTDVHFVGT
+1099 
-1111 WEYNE
+1111 
-1116 PSFGKTHKYVSETE
+1116 
-1130 GMELPKVVTD
+1130 
-1140 TLPGNVTDAY
+1140 
-1150 KRGEVVNGDTIPNE
+1150 NGY
-1164 VTDED
+1164 
-1169 NDGVWTT
+1169 
-1176 TGWKTKDVT
+1176 
-1185 IENSDPEF
+1185 S
-1193 VAGWTFKANPHK
+1193 HK
-1205 ATYEFVSGTPGKDLP
+1205 ATYEFVSGTPGKELP
-1220 KSIVDMTPTDPADYT
+1220 KSIVDMTPTDPAKYT

-1245 FEKTVKDEDNDGVWT
+1245 FEKTVKDEDNDGTWT

-1344 TFNKWDSS
+1344 TFNKWDSP
-1352 KKTIEREGIKFTGE
+1352 KKTIEREGIKFAGE

-1383 TSGRELPK
+1383 TPGKELPK
-1391 EVTDLLPKDNKI
+1391 EVTDLLPKDDKT

-1413 KPSKTEVKVDGGTW
+1413 KPSKTKVKVDGGTW

-1451 EADPEPA
+1451 EADPAPTPEPQ

-1479 GITAIMTSILAFFGI
+1479 GIAAIMTSILAFFGI

>member
-1 MFTIRKEYMDKRY
+1 MDKRY

-31 LSNVSGVAKYA
+31 LSNVSGIVKSA
-42 YAETTPT
+42 YAETPTT

-63 LQKLNLNMNDYEVI
+63 LQKLNLNMNDYEVV

-292 NFASRLTRPS
+292 NFAARLTRPS

-402 EFSIDDLL
+402 EFSIEDLL

-426 SEDADPSTAD
+426 SEDADPSPAD
-436 WRKLPPNKYT
+436 WRKLPTNKYT
-446 IDTTGQK
+446 VDSTGQK

-463 GHKQVKVIFE
+463 GRKQVKVIFE

-526 PGDVTTLT
+526 PGDITTLT

-595 DHKNGHFIG
+595 DKKNGHFIG

-625 TVPAE
+625 AVPAE

-655 PAAENA
+655 PAAENV

-680 GYADFIGWDIPSAT
+680 GHADFISWDIPSAT

-740 DQYHDGDTINADDFQ
+740 DQYHDGDTINADEFQ
-755 IPAENVVSSTNPLY
+755 IPAENVVPATNPLY
-769 DASKVQYLD
+769 DANKVQYLD

-801 HFVRGWTYQANSYAK
+801 HFVRGWTYQVNSYAK

-831 LTAITP
+831 LTTITP

-900 ADVTFTLKWS
+900 GDVTFTLKWS

-934 KDITPGNIENQYKP
+934 KDITPASVENQYKP

-957 EVPADKKPADGTEY
+957 EVPADKKPVDGTEY

-1003 DDNLFTGTWRFSPYH
+1003 DDNLFTGTWKFMGYS
-1018 HKQTHEFVSGT
+1018 
-1029 DGKQL
+1029 
-1034 PEKILNMTPGEVDG
+1034 
-1048 LVTGN
+1048 
-1053 TANPSTFT
+1053 
-1061 VADGDKTPD
+1061 
-1070 TNREYQVGKVQVVD
+1070 
-1084 GAGSWTFKSWDKDSE
+1084 
-1099 TVNKTDVHFVGT
+1099 
-1111 WEYNE
+1111 
-1116 PSFGKTHKYVSETE
+1116 
-1130 GMELPKVVTD
+1130 
-1140 TLPGNVTDAY
+1140 
-1150 KRGEVVNGDTIPNE
+1150 
-1164 VTDED
+1164 
-1169 NDGVWTT
+1169 
-1176 TGWKTKDVT
+1176 
-1185 IENSDPEF
+1185 
-1193 VAGWTFKANPHK
+1193 HK
-1205 ATYEFVSGTPGKDLP
+1205 ATYEFVSGTPGKELP
-1220 KSIVDMTPTDPADYT
+1220 KSIVDMTPTDPAEYT

-1245 FEKTVKDEDNDGVWT
+1245 FEKTVKDDENDGTWT

-1339 LDIDW
+1339 LDVDW
-1344 TFNKWDSS
+1344 TFNKWDSP

-1383 TSGRELPK
+1383 TPGKELPK
-1391 EVTDLLPKDNKI
+1391 EVTELLPKDDKT
-1403 YVTGSKVKSN
+1403 YVTGSKVESN

-1465 PKTGDATTTAPVVG
+1465 PKTGDATTVAPAVG
-1479 GITAIMTSILAFFGI
+1479 GIAAIMTSILAFFGI
-1494 KRKSDD
+1494 KRKSDE

>member
-1 MFTIRKEYMDKRY
+1 MKKNRFVFNK
-14 NSPGRRAIVAGL
+14 AVAAGL
-26 MAATL
+26 MLTSIVSPFVTNPATAHAAEP
-31 LSNVSGVAKYA
+31 V
-42 YAETTPT
+42 
-49 AQIKTTNVDLAKLK
+49 QIKTTNVDLSKLQ
-63 LQKLNLNMNDYEVI
+63 LQKLNLNMNDYEIV
-77 HKDPTTQINTFDSS
+77 HQDPTTKINMFDISS
-91 AYFSQ
+91 YHTQ
-96 PGNGWA
+96 PNSAWA
-102 PTSIIQFSSQIDK
+102 PFNIIQFSSQIDK
-115 SKDHIVIDNPVEILF
+115 SKDHIEIDNPVEILF

-136 FGRQTNVRMK
+136 FGKQTNVRVK
-146 VNRVYYDAIDYS
+146 VNKVYYDAIDYS
-158 GTSYAST
+158 GTSSADSN
-165 STRERRMS
+165 TREKRMNKS
-173 KPGDEVMFAELDNA
+173 EDEVTFATLDDSQSE
-187 AGENGVVQFT
+187 GGLVQFT
-197 NYNFYTGEPNAAPY
+197 NYTYY
-211 VHPVQGSKQ
+211 VNDTQAKQYVKPKPGSKQ
-220 NTLNSWYTMRADVTY
+220 NTLSSWYTMRADVTY

-246 MKLVV
+246 MKLVM
-251 PVGDL
+251 PVADI
-256 DVISYVNKAKGDGAG
+256 DVINWVNKQKGAGSG
-271 QNEMFE
+271 QNEMFG
-277 LPNADAQAS
+277 LPNASEQAS
-286 KIIFNR
+286 KVIFNQG
-292 NFASRLTRPS
+292 FGGRLTQPEN
-302 DNNGTMVINPPA
+302 NNGNMLVDPP
-314 NSIGGNSLDWMYNT
+314 NGSNGDNTNDWMYNT
-328 TGATIRS
+328 TGTTIRS

-355 VYVEHPA
+355 VYVEHPQSE
-362 VDPVKKVDKTR
+362 PVKKVDKTR
-373 IASYQDG
+373 IASYTDG
-380 KLVYTIQSTI
+380 TLEYTIQAAV
-390 PKVGTDVIDDID
+390 PKVGTDVIDAID
-402 EFSIDDLL
+402 SFSIEDLL
-410 DNRLKNVT
+410 DNRLKDVE
-418 VKGVYVTD
+418 VKGVYTTD
-426 SEDADPSTAD
+426 SEDANPGVAEWT
-436 WRKLPPNKYT
+436 KLSGGQYT
-446 IDTTGQK
+446 IDTTGNR
-453 LKVNIDKSQL
+453 LKVDINKRLL
-463 GHKQVKVIFE
+463 GHKQFKVVFVVK
-473 TDTLATD
+473 TQSHD
-480 LSADTSIINNQAT
+480 LMADTSIINNQAIS
-493 VHTDDVPSKSNV
+493 HSDDIPSKSNV
-505 TRTQPT
+505 VRTQPT
-511 YKFDHEF
+511 LMYDHEF
-518 VAEDGSQL
+518 KSEDGSEL
-526 PGDVTTLT
+526 PQDVKTLT
-534 PGTTEDITPGTT
+534 PASTEDITPGTT

-551 FTVPDASKPDTSYKG
+551 FSVPEASKPNATYNG
-566 YDASKVQVKDDAK
+566 YDAGKLQVKDDAK

-595 DHKNGHFIG
+595 DKKNGHFIG

-625 TVPAE
+625 AVPAE

-655 PAAENA
+655 PAAENV
-661 MQPTDKGYDASK
+661 MQPIDKGYDATK

-680 GYADFIGWDIPSAT
+680 GYANFISWDIPSAT

-740 DQYHDGDTINADDFQ
+740 DQYHDGDTINADTFQ
-755 IPAENVVSSTNPLY
+755 IPAENVVPSTNPLY
-769 DASKVQYLD
+769 DANKVQYLD
-778 EHGVWTAD
+778 EHGVWSAD

-816 NHKFESVDGTPLPTE
+816 NHKFESVDGSPLPTE

-837 ASSNGYEDGTVLN
+837 SSSNGYEDGTVLN

-857 AANKVDA
+857 ATNKVDT

-900 ADVTFTLKWS
+900 GDVTFTLKWS
-910 YSEYKFGKQ
+910 YTEYKFGKQ

-934 KDITPGNIENQYKP
+934 KDITPANVENQYKP
-948 NEVITADGF
+948 NEVITADSF

-990 IGWDKDNITVDHS
+990 VSWDKDNITVDHS
-1003 DDNLFTGTWRFSPYH
+1003 DDNLFTGTWKF
-1018 HKQTHEFVSGT
+1018 
-1029 DGKQL
+1029 
-1034 PEKILNMTPGEVDG
+1034 
-1048 LVTGN
+1048 
-1053 TANPSTFT
+1053 
-1061 VADGDKTPD
+1061 
-1070 TNREYQVGKVQVVD
+1070 
-1084 GAGSWTFKSWDKDSE
+1084 
-1099 TVNKTDVHFVGT
+1099 
-1111 WEYNE
+1111 
-1116 PSFGKTHKYVSETE
+1116 
-1130 GMELPKVVTD
+1130 
-1140 TLPGNVTDAY
+1140 
-1150 KRGEVVNGDTIPNE
+1150 NGY
-1164 VTDED
+1164 
-1169 NDGVWTT
+1169 
-1176 TGWKTKDVT
+1176 
-1185 IENSDPEF
+1185 S
-1193 VAGWTFKANPHK
+1193 HK
-1205 ATYEFVSGTPGKDLP
+1205 ATYEFVSGTPGKELP
-1220 KSIVDMTPTDPADYT
+1220 KSIVDMTPTDPAKYT

-1245 FEKTVKDEDNDGVWT
+1245 FEKTIKDEDNDGTWT

-1344 TFNKWDSS
+1344 TFNKWDSP

-1383 TSGRELPK
+1383 TPGKELPK
-1391 EVTDLLPKDNKI
+1391 EVTDLLPKDDKT

-1451 EADPEPA
+1451 EADPAPTPEPQ
-1458 KPAAKPV
+1458 KPV
-1465 PKTGDATTTAPVVG
+1465 PATGQEAINPFGIAG
-1479 GITAIMTSILAFFGI
+1479 GVAAIAAAALAFIGY
-1494 KRKSDD
+1494 KRSKRDDDIEK

>member
-42 YAETTPT
+42 YAETPTT

-63 LQKLNLNMNDYEVI
+63 LQKLNLNMNDYEVV

-197 NYNFYTGEPNAAPY
+197 NYNFYTSEPNSAPY

-256 DVISYVNKAKGDGAG
+256 DVINSVNKLKGDGAG

-277 LPNADAQAS
+277 LPNADSQAS

-292 NFASRLTRPS
+292 NFAARLTRPS
-302 DNNGTMVINPPA
+302 DNNGTMVVNPPA
-314 NSIGGNSLDWMYNT
+314 NSTGGNSLDWMYNT
-328 TGATIRS
+328 TGTTIRS

-625 TVPAE
+625 AVPAE

-655 PAAENA
+655 PAAENV
-661 MQPTDKGYDASK
+661 MQPTDKGYDATK

-755 IPAENVVSSTNPLY
+755 IPADHVVLSTNPLY
-769 DASKVQYLD
+769 DANKVQYLD

-900 ADVTFTLKWS
+900 GDVTFTLKWS

-934 KDITPGNIENQYKP
+934 KDITPASVENQYKP

-1003 DDNLFTGTWRFSPYH
+1003 DDNLFTGTWKFMGYS
-1018 HKQTHEFVSGT
+1018 
-1029 DGKQL
+1029 
-1034 PEKILNMTPGEVDG
+1034 
-1048 LVTGN
+1048 
-1053 TANPSTFT
+1053 
-1061 VADGDKTPD
+1061 
-1070 TNREYQVGKVQVVD
+1070 
-1084 GAGSWTFKSWDKDSE
+1084 
-1099 TVNKTDVHFVGT
+1099 
-1111 WEYNE
+1111 
-1116 PSFGKTHKYVSETE
+1116 
-1130 GMELPKVVTD
+1130 
-1140 TLPGNVTDAY
+1140 
-1150 KRGEVVNGDTIPNE
+1150 
-1164 VTDED
+1164 
-1169 NDGVWTT
+1169 
-1176 TGWKTKDVT
+1176 
-1185 IENSDPEF
+1185 
-1193 VAGWTFKANPHK
+1193 HK

-1220 KSIVDMTPTDPADYT
+1220 KSIVDMTPTDPAKYT

-1245 FEKTVKDEDNDGVWT
+1245 FEKTVKDEDNDGTWT
-1260 FKSYDHDKQTV
+1260 FKSYDHDKQTID
-1271 EKSDIKFV
+1271 KSDIKFV

-1344 TFNKWDSS
+1344 TFNKWDSP

-1383 TSGRELPK
+1383 TPGKELPK
-1391 EVTDLLPKDNKI
+1391 EVTDLLPKDDKT
-1403 YVTGSKVKSN
+1403 YVTGSEVKSN
-1413 KPSKTEVKVDGGTW
+1413 KPTKTEVKVDGGTW

-1451 EADPEPA
+1451 EADPAPTPEPQ

-1465 PKTGDATTTAPVVG
+1465 PKTGDATTVAPVVG
-1479 GITAIMTSILAFFGI
+1479 GIAAIVTSILAFFGI

>member
-1 MFTIRKEYMDKRY
+1 MDKRY

-31 LSNVSGVAKYA
+31 LSNVSGIVKSA
-42 YAETTPT
+42 YAETPNT

-96 PGNGWA
+96 PNNGWA

-256 DVISYVNKAKGDGAG
+256 DVISYVNKAKGDGSG

-277 LPNADAQAS
+277 LPNADSQAS

-292 NFASRLTRPS
+292 NFAARLTRPS

-328 TGATIRS
+328 TGTTIRS

-625 TVPAE
+625 AVPAE
-630 VNATLPARVGDLVD
+630 VNATLPARVGDLID

-655 PAAENA
+655 PAAENV
-661 MQPTDKGYDASK
+661 MQPTDKGYDATK

-755 IPAENVVSSTNPLY
+755 IPADHVVPTTNPLY

-900 ADVTFTLKWS
+900 GDVTFTLKWS
-910 YSEYKFGKQ
+910 YQEYKFGKQ

-929 LPQGI
+929 LPRGI
-934 KDITPGNIENQYKP
+934 KDITPSNVENQYKP
-948 NEVITADGF
+948 NEVITADSF

-990 IGWDKDNITVDHS
+990 VSWDKDNITVDHS
-1003 DDNLFTGTWRFSPYH
+1003 DDNLFTGTWKFMGYS
-1018 HKQTHEFVSGT
+1018 
-1029 DGKQL
+1029 
-1034 PEKILNMTPGEVDG
+1034 
-1048 LVTGN
+1048 
-1053 TANPSTFT
+1053 
-1061 VADGDKTPD
+1061 
-1070 TNREYQVGKVQVVD
+1070 
-1084 GAGSWTFKSWDKDSE
+1084 
-1099 TVNKTDVHFVGT
+1099 
-1111 WEYNE
+1111 
-1116 PSFGKTHKYVSETE
+1116 
-1130 GMELPKVVTD
+1130 
-1140 TLPGNVTDAY
+1140 
-1150 KRGEVVNGDTIPNE
+1150 
-1164 VTDED
+1164 
-1169 NDGVWTT
+1169 
-1176 TGWKTKDVT
+1176 
-1185 IENSDPEF
+1185 
-1193 VAGWTFKANPHK
+1193 HK
-1205 ATYEFVSGTPGKDLP
+1205 ATYEFVSGTPGKELP
-1220 KSIVDMTPTDPADYT
+1220 KSIVDMTPTDPAKYA

-1245 FEKTVKDEDNDGVWT
+1245 FEKTVKDEDNDGTWT

-1339 LDIDW
+1339 FDIDW
-1344 TFNKWDSS
+1344 TFNKWDSP

-1372 EYKVTYKFTSG
+1372 EYKVAYKFTSG
-1383 TSGRELPK
+1383 TPGKELPK
-1391 EVTDLLPKDNKI
+1391 EVTDLLPKDDKT

-1451 EADPEPA
+1451 EADPAPTPEPQ

-1479 GITAIMTSILAFFGI
+1479 GIAAIMTSILAFFGI
-1494 KRKSDD
+1494 KRKSDE

>member
-1 MFTIRKEYMDKRY
+1 MDKRY

-31 LSNVSGVAKYA
+31 LSNVSGIVKSA
-42 YAETTPT
+42 YAETPNT

-63 LQKLNLNMNDYEVI
+63 LQKLNLNMNDYEVV

-256 DVISYVNKAKGDGAG
+256 DVINYVNKAKGDGAG

-292 NFASRLTRPS
+292 NFAARLTRPS

-314 NSIGGNSLDWMYNT
+314 NSIGGNSLNWMYNT
-328 TGATIRS
+328 TGTTIRS

-625 TVPAE
+625 AVPAE

-655 PAAENA
+655 PAAENV
-661 MQPTDKGYDASK
+661 MQPTDKGYDATK

-680 GYADFIGWDIPSAT
+680 GYADFISWDIPSAT

-701 HTGTWEYHENLWG
+701 HTGTWEYRENLWG

-727 PAGITAI
+727 PAGITAL
-734 TPATVN
+734 TPATVS
-740 DQYHDGDTINADDFQ
+740 DQYHDGDTINADSFQ
-755 IPAENVVSSTNPLY
+755 IPAENVVPSTNPLY
-769 DASKVQYLD
+769 DANKVQYLD

-816 NHKFESVDGTPLPTE
+816 NHKFESVDGTPLPSE

-900 ADVTFTLKWS
+900 GDVTFTLKWS

-934 KDITPGNIENQYKP
+934 KDITPASVENQYKP

-990 IGWDKDNITVDHS
+990 VSWDKDNITVDHS
-1003 DDNLFTGTWRFSPYH
+1003 DDNLFTGTWKFMGYS
-1018 HKQTHEFVSGT
+1018 
-1029 DGKQL
+1029 
-1034 PEKILNMTPGEVDG
+1034 
-1048 LVTGN
+1048 
-1053 TANPSTFT
+1053 
-1061 VADGDKTPD
+1061 
-1070 TNREYQVGKVQVVD
+1070 
-1084 GAGSWTFKSWDKDSE
+1084 
-1099 TVNKTDVHFVGT
+1099 
-1111 WEYNE
+1111 
-1116 PSFGKTHKYVSETE
+1116 
-1130 GMELPKVVTD
+1130 
-1140 TLPGNVTDAY
+1140 
-1150 KRGEVVNGDTIPNE
+1150 
-1164 VTDED
+1164 
-1169 NDGVWTT
+1169 
-1176 TGWKTKDVT
+1176 
-1185 IENSDPEF
+1185 
-1193 VAGWTFKANPHK
+1193 HK
-1205 ATYEFVSGTPGKDLP
+1205 ATYEFVSGTPGKELP
-1220 KSIVDMTPTDPADYT
+1220 KSIVDMTPTDPAKYT

-1245 FEKTVKDEDNDGVWT
+1245 FEKTVKDDENDGTWT

-1299 PKRELPKV
+1299 PKRELPNV

-1344 TFNKWDSS
+1344 TFNKWDSP

-1383 TSGRELPK
+1383 TPGKELPK
-1391 EVTDLLPKDNKI
+1391 EVTDLLPKDDKT
-1403 YVTGSKVKSN
+1403 YVTGSKVKST

-1451 EADPEPA
+1451 EADPAPTPEPQ
-1458 KPAAKPV
+1458 KPATKPV
-1465 PKTGDATTTAPVVG
+1465 PKTGDATTVAPAVG
-1479 GITAIMTSILAFFGI
+1479 GIAAIMTSILAFFGI
-1494 KRKSDD
+1494 RRKSDD

>member
-1 MFTIRKEYMDKRY
+1 MFTNRKEYMDKRY

-42 YAETTPT
+42 YAETPTT

-63 LQKLNLNMNDYEVI
+63 LQKLNLNMNDYEVV

-197 NYNFYTGEPNAAPY
+197 NYNFYTDEPNAAPY

-277 LPNADAQAS
+277 LPNADSQAS

-292 NFASRLTRPS
+292 NFAARLTRPS

-314 NSIGGNSLDWMYNT
+314 NSIGGNSMDWMYNT

-625 TVPAE
+625 AVPAE

-655 PAAENA
+655 PAAENV

-727 PAGITAI
+727 PAGITAL

-740 DQYHDGDTINADDFQ
+740 DQYHDGDTINADSFQ
-755 IPAENVVSSTNPLY
+755 IPAENVVPSTNPLY
-769 DASKVQYLD
+769 DANKVQYLD

-864 SDKLYQEGKTQFRSN
+864 NDKFYQEDKTQFRSN

-900 ADVTFTLKWS
+900 GDVTFTLKWS

-934 KDITPGNIENQYKP
+934 KDITPASVENQYKP

-990 IGWDKDNITVDHS
+990 VSWDKDNITVDHS
-1003 DDNLFTGTWRFSPYH
+1003 DDNLFTGTWKFMGYS
-1018 HKQTHEFVSGT
+1018 
-1029 DGKQL
+1029 
-1034 PEKILNMTPGEVDG
+1034 
-1048 LVTGN
+1048 
-1053 TANPSTFT
+1053 
-1061 VADGDKTPD
+1061 
-1070 TNREYQVGKVQVVD
+1070 
-1084 GAGSWTFKSWDKDSE
+1084 
-1099 TVNKTDVHFVGT
+1099 
-1111 WEYNE
+1111 
-1116 PSFGKTHKYVSETE
+1116 
-1130 GMELPKVVTD
+1130 
-1140 TLPGNVTDAY
+1140 
-1150 KRGEVVNGDTIPNE
+1150 
-1164 VTDED
+1164 
-1169 NDGVWTT
+1169 
-1176 TGWKTKDVT
+1176 
-1185 IENSDPEF
+1185 
-1193 VAGWTFKANPHK
+1193 HK
-1205 ATYEFVSGTPGKDLP
+1205 ATYEFVSGTPGKELP
-1220 KSIVDMTPTDPADYT
+1220 KSIVDMTPTDPAKYT

-1245 FEKTVKDEDNDGVWT
+1245 FEKTVKDEDNDGTWT

-1344 TFNKWDSS
+1344 TFNKWDSP

-1383 TSGRELPK
+1383 TPGKELPK
-1391 EVTDLLPKDNKI
+1391 EVTDLLPKDDKT
-1403 YVTGSKVKSN
+1403 YVTGSKVKST
-1413 KPSKTEVKVDGGTW
+1413 KPTKTEVKVDGGTW

-1451 EADPEPA
+1451 EADPAPTPEPQ

-1465 PKTGDATTTAPVVG
+1465 PKTGDATTVAPVVG
-1479 GITAIMTSILAFFGI
+1479 GFAAIMTSILAFFGI
-1494 KRKSDD
+1494 KRKSDE

>member
-1 MFTIRKEYMDKRY
+1 MDKRY

-31 LSNVSGVAKYA
+31 LSNVSGIVKSA
-42 YAETTPT
+42 YAETPTT

-187 AGENGVVQFT
+187 AGEDGVVQFT
-197 NYNFYTGEPNAAPY
+197 NYNFYTSEPNAAPY

-256 DVISYVNKAKGDGAG
+256 DVINYVNKAKGDGAG

-277 LPNADAQAS
+277 LPNADSQAS

-292 NFASRLTRPS
+292 NFAARLTRPS

-314 NSIGGNSLDWMYNT
+314 NSTGGNSLDWMYNT
-328 TGATIRS
+328 TGTTIRS
-335 RSNSLTFTS
+335 RSNSLTFVS

-551 FTVPDASKPDTSYKG
+551 FTVPGASKPDASYKG

-625 TVPAE
+625 AVPAE
-630 VNATLPARVGDLVD
+630 VNATLPARVGDLID

-655 PAAENA
+655 PAAENV
-661 MQPTDKGYDASK
+661 MQPTDKGYDATK
-673 TQVKLPH
+673 TQVKLSH

-727 PAGITAI
+727 PAGITAL

-740 DQYHDGDTINADDFQ
+740 DQYHDGDTINADSFQ
-755 IPAENVVSSTNPLY
+755 IPAENVVPSTNPLY
-769 DASKVQYLD
+769 DANKVQYLD

-900 ADVTFTLKWS
+900 GDVTFTLKWS
-910 YSEYKFGKQ
+910 YQEYKFGKQ

-934 KDITPGNIENQYKP
+934 KDITPANVENQYKP
-948 NEVITADGF
+948 NEVITADSF

-971 ADASKKQFVDT
+971 VDASKKQFVDT

-1003 DDNLFTGTWRFSPYH
+1003 DDNLFTGTWKF
-1018 HKQTHEFVSGT
+1018 
-1029 DGKQL
+1029 
-1034 PEKILNMTPGEVDG
+1034 
-1048 LVTGN
+1048 
-1053 TANPSTFT
+1053 
-1061 VADGDKTPD
+1061 
-1070 TNREYQVGKVQVVD
+1070 
-1084 GAGSWTFKSWDKDSE
+1084 
-1099 TVNKTDVHFVGT
+1099 
-1111 WEYNE
+1111 
-1116 PSFGKTHKYVSETE
+1116 
-1130 GMELPKVVTD
+1130 
-1140 TLPGNVTDAY
+1140 
-1150 KRGEVVNGDTIPNE
+1150 NGY
-1164 VTDED
+1164 
-1169 NDGVWTT
+1169 
-1176 TGWKTKDVT
+1176 
-1185 IENSDPEF
+1185 S
-1193 VAGWTFKANPHK
+1193 HK
-1205 ATYEFVSGTPGKDLP
+1205 ATYEFVSGTPGKELP
-1220 KSIVDMTPTDPADYT
+1220 KSIVDMTPTDPAKYT

-1245 FEKTVKDEDNDGVWT
+1245 FEKTIKDEDNDGTWT

-1344 TFNKWDSS
+1344 TFNKWDSP

-1383 TSGRELPK
+1383 TPGKELPK
-1391 EVTDLLPKDNKI
+1391 EVTDLLPKDDKT
-1403 YVTGSKVKSN
+1403 YVTGSKVKSD
-1413 KPSKTEVKVDGGTW
+1413 KPSKTEVNVDGGTW

-1451 EADPEPA
+1451 EADPAPTPEPQ

-1465 PKTGDATTTAPVVG
+1465 PKTGDATTVAPAVG
-1479 GITAIMTSILAFFGI
+1479 GIAAIMTSILAFFGI

>member
-1 MFTIRKEYMDKRY
+1 MFTNRKEYMDKRY

-31 LSNVSGVAKYA
+31 LSNVSGIVKSA
-42 YAETTPT
+42 YAETPTT

-77 HKDPTTQINTFDSS
+77 HKDQTTQINTFDSS

-158 GTSYAST
+158 GTSYAAT

-277 LPNADAQAS
+277 LPNADSQAS

-292 NFASRLTRPS
+292 NFAARLTRPS

-314 NSIGGNSLDWMYNT
+314 NSTGGNSLDWMYNT

-566 YDASKVQVKDDAK
+566 YDASKVQVKDNAK

-625 TVPAE
+625 AVPAE
-630 VNATLPARVGDLVD
+630 VNATLPARVGDLID

-655 PAAENA
+655 PAAENV
-661 MQPTDKGYDASK
+661 MQPTDKGYDATK

-727 PAGITAI
+727 PAGITAL

-740 DQYHDGDTINADDFQ
+740 DQYHDGDTINADSFQ
-755 IPAENVVSSTNPLY
+755 IPAENVVPSTNPLY
-769 DASKVQYLD
+769 DANKVQYLD

-801 HFVRGWTYQANSYAK
+801 HFIRGWTYQANSYAK
-816 NHKFESVDGTPLPTE
+816 NHKFESVDGTPLPSE

-900 ADVTFTLKWS
+900 GDVTFTLKWS

-934 KDITPGNIENQYKP
+934 KDITPASVENQYKP

-1003 DDNLFTGTWRFSPYH
+1003 DDNLFTGTWKFMGYS
-1018 HKQTHEFVSGT
+1018 
-1029 DGKQL
+1029 
-1034 PEKILNMTPGEVDG
+1034 
-1048 LVTGN
+1048 
-1053 TANPSTFT
+1053 
-1061 VADGDKTPD
+1061 
-1070 TNREYQVGKVQVVD
+1070 
-1084 GAGSWTFKSWDKDSE
+1084 
-1099 TVNKTDVHFVGT
+1099 
-1111 WEYNE
+1111 
-1116 PSFGKTHKYVSETE
+1116 
-1130 GMELPKVVTD
+1130 
-1140 TLPGNVTDAY
+1140 
-1150 KRGEVVNGDTIPNE
+1150 
-1164 VTDED
+1164 
-1169 NDGVWTT
+1169 
-1176 TGWKTKDVT
+1176 
-1185 IENSDPEF
+1185 
-1193 VAGWTFKANPHK
+1193 HK
-1205 ATYEFVSGTPGKDLP
+1205 ATYEFVSGTPDKQLP
-1220 KSIVDMTPTDPADYT
+1220 KSIVDMTPTDPAKYT

-1245 FEKTVKDEDNDGVWT
+1245 FEKTVKDEDNDGTWT

-1344 TFNKWDSS
+1344 TFNKWDSP

-1383 TSGRELPK
+1383 TPGKELPK
-1391 EVTDLLPKDNKI
+1391 EVTDLLPKDDKT

-1458 KPAAKPV
+1458 KPATKPV
-1465 PKTGDATTTAPVVG
+1465 PKTGDATTVAPAVG
-1479 GITAIMTSILAFFGI
+1479 GIAAIMTSILAFFGI

>member
-1 MFTIRKEYMDKRY
+1 MKKNKFVFNK
-14 NSPGRRAIVAGL
+14 AVAAGL
-26 MAATL
+26 MLTSIVSPFVTNPATAHA
-31 LSNVSGVAKYA
+31 SEPV
-42 YAETTPT
+42 
-49 AQIKTTNVDLAKLK
+49 QIKITNVDLSKLQ
-63 LQKLNLNMNDYEVI
+63 LQKLNLNMNDYEIV
-77 HKDPTTQINTFDSS
+77 HQDPTTKINMFDMS
-91 AYFSQ
+91 AYHTQ
-96 PGNGWA
+96 PDSAWA
-102 PTSIIQFSSQIDK
+102 PFNIIQFSSQIDK

-158 GTSYAST
+158 GTSYESSST
-165 STRERRMS
+165 KEKRMN
-173 KPGDEVMFAELDNA
+173 KTEDEVIFATLDDSQSE
-187 AGENGVVQFT
+187 GGLVQFT
-197 NYNFYTGEPNAAPY
+197 NYSYYANDTQAKQY
-211 VHPVQGSKQ
+211 VKPKPGSKA
-220 NTLNSWYTMRADVTY
+220 NTLSSWYTMRADVTY

-246 MKLVV
+246 MKLVM
-251 PVGDL
+251 PVADI
-256 DVISYVNKAKGDGAG
+256 DVINWVNKQKGAGSG
-271 QNEMFE
+271 QNEMFG
-277 LPNADAQAS
+277 LPNASEQAS
-286 KIIFNR
+286 KVIFNQG
-292 NFASRLTRPS
+292 FWGRLTQPEN
-302 DNNGTMVINPPA
+302 NNGEMLVDPPVK
-314 NSIGGNSLDWMYNT
+314 SEGGNTSDWMYNT
-328 TGATIRS
+328 TGTTIRS

-355 VYVEHPA
+355 VYVEHPQSE
-362 VDPVKKVDKTR
+362 PVKKVDKTR
-373 IASYQDG
+373 IASYTDG
-380 KLVYTIQSTI
+380 TLEYTIQAAV
-390 PKVGTDVIDDID
+390 PKVGTDVIDAID
-402 EFSIDDLL
+402 SFSIEDLL
-410 DNRLKNVT
+410 DNRLKDVE
-418 VKGVYVTD
+418 VKGVYTTD
-426 SEDADPSTAD
+426 SEDANPGVAEWT
-436 WRKLPPNKYT
+436 KLSGTQYT
-446 IDTTGQK
+446 IDTTGNR
-453 LKVNIDKSQL
+453 LKVDINKRLL
-463 GHKQVKVIFE
+463 GHKQFKVVFVVK
-473 TDTLATD
+473 TQSHD
-480 LSADTSIINNQAT
+480 LMADTSIINNQAISYS
-493 VHTDDVPSKSNV
+493 DDVPSKSNV
-505 TRTQPT
+505 VRTQPT
-511 YKFDHEF
+511 LMYDHEF
-518 VAEDGSQL
+518 KSDDGSEL
-526 PGDVTTLT
+526 PNDVKTLT
-534 PGTTEDITPGTT
+534 PASTEDITPGTT

-551 FTVPDASKPDTSYKG
+551 FSVPEASKPNATYNG
-566 YDASKVQVKDDAK
+566 YDAGKVQVKDDTK
-579 NGVWSFKSWD
+579 NGVWTFKSWD
-589 KANETL
+589 KQSETL
-595 DHKNGHFIG
+595 DKKNGHFIG

-625 TVPAE
+625 AVPAE

-655 PAAENA
+655 PAAENV

-680 GYADFIGWDIPSAT
+680 GYADFVNWDIPSAT

-727 PAGITAI
+727 PAGITAL

-740 DQYHDGDTINADDFQ
+740 DQYHDGDTINADTFQ
-755 IPAENVVSSTNPLY
+755 IPADHVVPATNPLY

-837 ASSNGYEDGTVLN
+837 ASSSGYEDGTVLN

-879 DGMGVWTAEP
+879 DGMGVWTAES

-900 ADVTFTLKWS
+900 GDVTFTLKWS
-910 YSEYKFGKQ
+910 YTEYKFGKQ

-934 KDITPGNIENQYKP
+934 KDITPANVENQYKP

-990 IGWDKDNITVDHS
+990 VSWDKDNITVDHS
-1003 DDNLFTGTWRFSPYH
+1003 DDNLFTGTWKFMGYS
-1018 HKQTHEFVSGT
+1018 
-1029 DGKQL
+1029 
-1034 PEKILNMTPGEVDG
+1034 
-1048 LVTGN
+1048 
-1053 TANPSTFT
+1053 
-1061 VADGDKTPD
+1061 
-1070 TNREYQVGKVQVVD
+1070 
-1084 GAGSWTFKSWDKDSE
+1084 
-1099 TVNKTDVHFVGT
+1099 
-1111 WEYNE
+1111 
-1116 PSFGKTHKYVSETE
+1116 
-1130 GMELPKVVTD
+1130 
-1140 TLPGNVTDAY
+1140 
-1150 KRGEVVNGDTIPNE
+1150 
-1164 VTDED
+1164 
-1169 NDGVWTT
+1169 
-1176 TGWKTKDVT
+1176 
-1185 IENSDPEF
+1185 
-1193 VAGWTFKANPHK
+1193 HK
-1205 ATYEFVSGTPGKDLP
+1205 AIYEFVSGTPGKDLP
-1220 KSIVDMTPTDPADYT
+1220 KSIVDMTPTDPAKYT

-1245 FEKTVKDEDNDGVWT
+1245 FEKTVKDDENDGTWT

-1344 TFNKWDSS
+1344 TFNKWDSP

-1383 TSGRELPK
+1383 TPGKDLPK
-1391 EVTDLLPKDNKI
+1391 EVTDLLPKDDKT

-1451 EADPEPA
+1451 EADPVPTPEPQ
-1458 KPAAKPV
+1458 KPV
-1465 PKTGDATTTAPVVG
+1465 PATGQEEINPFGIAG
-1479 GITAIMTSILAFFGI
+1479 GIAAIAAAALAFIGY
-1494 KRKSDD
+1494 KRSKRDDDIEK

>member
-31 LSNVSGVAKYA
+31 LSNVSGIVKSA
-42 YAETTPT
+42 YAETPNT

-63 LQKLNLNMNDYEVI
+63 LQKLNLNMNDYEVV

-197 NYNFYTGEPNAAPY
+197 NYNFYTGEPNVAPY
-211 VHPVQGSKQ
+211 VHANPGSKQ

-256 DVISYVNKAKGDGAG
+256 DVINSVNKLKGDGAG

-277 LPNADAQAS
+277 LPNADSQAS

-292 NFASRLTRPS
+292 NFAARLTRPS
-302 DNNGTMVINPPA
+302 DNNGTMVVNPPA
-314 NSIGGNSLDWMYNT
+314 NSTGGNSLDWMYNT

-436 WRKLPPNKYT
+436 WRKLPASRYT
-446 IDTTGQK
+446 VDTTGQR

-625 TVPAE
+625 AVPAE
-630 VNATLPARVGDLVD
+630 VNATLPARVGDLID

-655 PAAENA
+655 PAAENV
-661 MQPTDKGYDASK
+661 MQPADKGYDATK

-740 DQYHDGDTINADDFQ
+740 DQYHDGDTINADEFQ
-755 IPAENVVSSTNPLY
+755 IPAENVVPSANPLY
-769 DASKVQYLD
+769 DANKVQYLD

-864 SDKLYQEGKTQFRSN
+864 SDKLYQAGRNQLRSN
-879 DGMGVWTAEP
+879 DGMGVWTSELY
-889 AWDKHDVTVDH
+889 WDKYDVTVDH
-900 ADVTFTLKWS
+900 GDVTFTLKWS
-910 YSEYKFGKQ
+910 YQEYKFGKQ

-934 KDITPGNIENQYKP
+934 KDITPASVENQYKP

-990 IGWDKDNITVDHS
+990 VSWDKDNITVDHS
-1003 DDNLFTGTWRFSPYH
+1003 DDNLFTGTWKFMGYS
-1018 HKQTHEFVSGT
+1018 
-1029 DGKQL
+1029 
-1034 PEKILNMTPGEVDG
+1034 
-1048 LVTGN
+1048 
-1053 TANPSTFT
+1053 
-1061 VADGDKTPD
+1061 
-1070 TNREYQVGKVQVVD
+1070 
-1084 GAGSWTFKSWDKDSE
+1084 
-1099 TVNKTDVHFVGT
+1099 
-1111 WEYNE
+1111 
-1116 PSFGKTHKYVSETE
+1116 
-1130 GMELPKVVTD
+1130 
-1140 TLPGNVTDAY
+1140 
-1150 KRGEVVNGDTIPNE
+1150 
-1164 VTDED
+1164 
-1169 NDGVWTT
+1169 
-1176 TGWKTKDVT
+1176 
-1185 IENSDPEF
+1185 
-1193 VAGWTFKANPHK
+1193 HK
-1205 ATYEFVSGTPGKDLP
+1205 ATYEFVSGTPGKELP
-1220 KSIVDMTPTDPADYT
+1220 KSIVDMAPTDPAKYT

-1245 FEKTVKDEDNDGVWT
+1245 FEKTVKDEDNDGTWT

-1344 TFNKWDSS
+1344 TFNKWDSP

-1383 TSGRELPK
+1383 TPGKELPK
-1391 EVTDLLPKDNKI
+1391 EVTDLLPKDDKT

-1451 EADPEPA
+1451 EADPAPTPEPQ

-1465 PKTGDATTTAPVVG
+1465 PKTGDATTVAPAVG
-1479 GITAIMTSILAFFGI
+1479 GIAAIVTSILAFFGI

>member
-1 MFTIRKEYMDKRY
+1 MKKNKFVFNK
-14 NSPGRRAIVAGL
+14 AVAAGL
-26 MAATL
+26 MLTSIVSPFVTNPATAHAAEP
-31 LSNVSGVAKYA
+31 V
-42 YAETTPT
+42 
-49 AQIKTTNVDLAKLK
+49 QIKTTNVDLSKLQ
-63 LQKLNLNMNDYEVI
+63 LQKLNLNMNDYEIV
-77 HKDPTTQINTFDSS
+77 HQDPTTKINMFDMSS
-91 AYFSQ
+91 YHTQ
-96 PGNGWA
+96 PNSAWT
-102 PTSIIQFSSQIDK
+102 PFNIIQFSSQIDK
-115 SKDHIVIDNPVEILF
+115 SKDHIEIDNPVEILF

-136 FGRQTNVRMK
+136 FGKQTNVRVK
-146 VNRVYYDAIDYS
+146 VNKVYYDAVDYS
-158 GTSYAST
+158 GTSWASER
-165 STRERRMS
+165 SREARMNA
-173 KPGDEVMFAELDNA
+173 PQNEVMFAELDDA
-187 AGENGVVQFT
+187 AAETGLMQFT
-197 NYNFYTGEPNAAPY
+197 NYNFYTTDSSFSPYTHAKPGSNQNALM
-211 VHPVQGSKQ
+211 SM
-220 NTLNSWYTMRADVTY
+220 YTMRADVTY

-246 MKLVV
+246 MKLVM
-251 PVGDL
+251 PVADI
-256 DVISYVNKAKGDGAG
+256 DVINWTTNNGGSAAN
-271 QNEMFE
+271 QNEMFC
-277 LPNADAQAS
+277 LPNASEQAS
-286 KIIFNR
+286 KVIFNQG
-292 NFASRLTRPS
+292 FAGRLTTPES
-302 DNNGTMVINPPA
+302 NNGNMLVDPPKG
-314 NSIGGNSLDWMYNT
+314 SVGGNSDDWMYNT
-328 TGATIRS
+328 TGTTIRS

-355 VYVEHPA
+355 VFVEHPQSE
-362 VDPVKKVDKTR
+362 PVKKVDKTR
-373 IASYQDG
+373 IASYTDG
-380 KLVYTIQSTI
+380 TLEYTIQAAV
-390 PKVGTDVIDDID
+390 PKVGTDVIDAID
-402 EFSIDDLL
+402 SFSIEDLL
-410 DNRLKNVT
+410 DNRLKDVE
-418 VKGVYVTD
+418 VKGVYTTD
-426 SEDADPSTAD
+426 SEDANLGVAEWT
-436 WRKLPPNKYT
+436 KLSGSQYT
-446 IDTTGQK
+446 IDTSGNR
-453 LKVNIDKSQL
+453 LKVDINKRLL
-463 GHKQVKVIFE
+463 GHKQFKVVFVVK
-473 TDTLATD
+473 TQSHD
-480 LSADTSIINNQAT
+480 LMADTSIINNQAIS
-493 VHTDDVPSKSNV
+493 HSDDVPSKSNV
-505 TRTQPT
+505 VRTQPT
-511 YKFDHEF
+511 LMYDHEF
-518 VAEDGSQL
+518 KSEDGSEL
-526 PGDVTTLT
+526 PQDVKTLT
-534 PGTTEDITPGTT
+534 PASTEDITPGTT

-551 FTVPDASKPDTSYKG
+551 FSVPEASKPNATYNG
-566 YDASKVQVKDDAK
+566 YDAGKVQVKDDVK
-579 NGVWSFKSWD
+579 NGVWTFKSWD
-589 KANETL
+589 KQSETL
-595 DHKNGHFIG
+595 DKKNGHFIG
-604 TWAFTPNAYAQ
+604 MWAFTPNAYAQ

-625 TVPAE
+625 AVPAE

-655 PAAENA
+655 PAAENV

-680 GYADFIGWDIPSAT
+680 GYANFVNWDIPSAT

-740 DQYHDGDTINADDFQ
+740 DQYHDGDTINADTFQ
-755 IPAENVVSSTNPLY
+755 IPAENIVPSTNPLY
-769 DASKVQYLD
+769 DANKVQYLD

-786 DAWDKSNVVVDHADT
+786 DTWDKSNVVVDHADT

-837 ASSNGYEDGTVLN
+837 ASSDGYEDGTVLN

-900 ADVTFTLKWS
+900 GDVTFTLKWS

-934 KDITPGNIENQYKP
+934 KDITPANIENQYKP

-990 IGWDKDNITVDHS
+990 VSWDKDNITVDHS
-1003 DDNLFTGTWRFSPYH
+1003 DDNLFTGTWKF
-1018 HKQTHEFVSGT
+1018 
-1029 DGKQL
+1029 
-1034 PEKILNMTPGEVDG
+1034 
-1048 LVTGN
+1048 
-1053 TANPSTFT
+1053 
-1061 VADGDKTPD
+1061 
-1070 TNREYQVGKVQVVD
+1070 
-1084 GAGSWTFKSWDKDSE
+1084 
-1099 TVNKTDVHFVGT
+1099 
-1111 WEYNE
+1111 
-1116 PSFGKTHKYVSETE
+1116 
-1130 GMELPKVVTD
+1130 
-1140 TLPGNVTDAY
+1140 
-1150 KRGEVVNGDTIPNE
+1150 NGY
-1164 VTDED
+1164 
-1169 NDGVWTT
+1169 
-1176 TGWKTKDVT
+1176 
-1185 IENSDPEF
+1185 S
-1193 VAGWTFKANPHK
+1193 HK
-1205 ATYEFVSGTPGKDLP
+1205 ATYEFVSGTPGKELP
-1220 KSIVDMTPTDPADYT
+1220 KSIVDMTPTDPAKYT

-1245 FEKTVKDEDNDGVWT
+1245 FEKTVKDEDNDGTWT

-1292 YEFKSTD
+1292 YEFKSSD

-1344 TFNKWDSS
+1344 TFNKWDSP

-1383 TSGRELPK
+1383 TPGKELPK
-1391 EVTDLLPKDNKI
+1391 EVTELLPKDDKT

-1451 EADPEPA
+1451 EADPAPTPEPQ

-1465 PKTGDATTTAPVVG
+1465 PKTGDATTVAPAVG
-1479 GITAIMTSILAFFGI
+1479 GIAAIAAAALAFIGY
-1494 KRKSDD
+1494 KRSKRDNDIEK

>member
-31 LSNVSGVAKYA
+31 LSNVSGIVKSA
-42 YAETTPT
+42 YAETPNT

-63 LQKLNLNMNDYEVI
+63 LQKLNLNMNDYEVV

-197 NYNFYTGEPNAAPY
+197 NYNFYTDEPNAAPY

-277 LPNADAQAS
+277 LPNADSQAS

-292 NFASRLTRPS
+292 NFAARLTRPS

-446 IDTTGQK
+446 IDTTGQR

-625 TVPAE
+625 AVPAE
-630 VNATLPARVGDLVD
+630 VNATLPARVGDLID

-655 PAAENA
+655 PAAENV
-661 MQPTDKGYDASK
+661 MQPTDKGYDATK

-740 DQYHDGDTINADDFQ
+740 DQYHDGDTINADTFQ
-755 IPAENVVSSTNPLY
+755 IPSENVVPSTNPLY
-769 DASKVQYLD
+769 DANKVQYLD

-900 ADVTFTLKWS
+900 GDVTFTLKWS

-934 KDITPGNIENQYKP
+934 KDITPASVENQYKH

-990 IGWDKDNITVDHS
+990 VSWDKDNITVDHS
-1003 DDNLFTGTWRFSPYH
+1003 DDNLFTGTWKFMGYS
-1018 HKQTHEFVSGT
+1018 
-1029 DGKQL
+1029 
-1034 PEKILNMTPGEVDG
+1034 
-1048 LVTGN
+1048 
-1053 TANPSTFT
+1053 
-1061 VADGDKTPD
+1061 
-1070 TNREYQVGKVQVVD
+1070 
-1084 GAGSWTFKSWDKDSE
+1084 
-1099 TVNKTDVHFVGT
+1099 
-1111 WEYNE
+1111 
-1116 PSFGKTHKYVSETE
+1116 
-1130 GMELPKVVTD
+1130 
-1140 TLPGNVTDAY
+1140 
-1150 KRGEVVNGDTIPNE
+1150 
-1164 VTDED
+1164 
-1169 NDGVWTT
+1169 
-1176 TGWKTKDVT
+1176 
-1185 IENSDPEF
+1185 
-1193 VAGWTFKANPHK
+1193 HK
-1205 ATYEFVSGTPGKDLP
+1205 ATYEFVSGTPGKELP
-1220 KSIVDMTPTDPADYT
+1220 KSIVDMTPTDPAEYT

-1245 FEKTVKDEDNDGVWT
+1245 FEKTVKDEDNDGTWT

-1271 EKSDIKFV
+1271 DKSDIKFV

-1344 TFNKWDSS
+1344 TFNKWDSP

-1383 TSGRELPK
+1383 TPGKELPK
-1391 EVTDLLPKDNKI
+1391 EVTDLLPKDDKT

-1438 DKKDGEFAGEWVF
+1438 DKKDGEFTGEWVF
-1451 EADPEPA
+1451 EADPAPTPEQQ
-1458 KPAAKPV
+1458 KPAAKPI
-1465 PKTGDATTTAPVVG
+1465 PKTGDATTVAPAVG
-1479 GITAIMTSILAFFGI
+1479 GIAAIVTSILAFFGI

>member
-1 MFTIRKEYMDKRY
+1 
-14 NSPGRRAIVAGL
+14 
-26 MAATL
+26 
-31 LSNVSGVAKYA
+31 
-42 YAETTPT
+42 
-49 AQIKTTNVDLAKLK
+49 
-63 LQKLNLNMNDYEVI
+63 MNDYEVV

-130 KNTGYY
+130 KNTGYS

-158 GTSYAST
+158 GTSYAAT

-220 NTLNSWYTMRADVTY
+220 NTLYSWYTMRADVTY
-235 TIEYADGTQAD
+235 TVEYADGTQAD

-277 LPNADAQAS
+277 LPNADSQAS

-292 NFASRLTRPS
+292 NFAARLTRPS

-314 NSIGGNSLDWMYNT
+314 NSTGGNSLDWMYNT

-551 FTVPDASKPDTSYKG
+551 FTVPDASKPDNSYKG

-625 TVPAE
+625 AVPAE
-630 VNATLPARVGDLVD
+630 VNATLPARVGDLID

-655 PAAENA
+655 PAAENV

-680 GYADFIGWDIPSAT
+680 GYADFISWDIPSAT

-740 DQYHDGDTINADDFQ
+740 DQYHDGDTINADTFQ
-755 IPAENVVSSTNPLY
+755 IPAENVVPSTNPLY
-769 DASKVQYLD
+769 DANKVQYLD

-786 DAWDKSNVVVDHADT
+786 DAWDKSDVVVDHADT

-816 NHKFESVDGTPLPTE
+816 NHKFESVDGTPLPSE

-837 ASSNGYEDGTVLN
+837 ASSSGYEDGTVLN

-857 AANKVDA
+857 AANKVDT

-900 ADVTFTLKWS
+900 GDVTFTLKWS
-910 YSEYKFGKQ
+910 YQEYKFGKQ

-934 KDITPGNIENQYKP
+934 KDITPASVENQYKP
-948 NEVITADGF
+948 NEVITADSF

-1003 DDNLFTGTWRFSPYH
+1003 DDNLFTGTWKFMGYS
-1018 HKQTHEFVSGT
+1018 
-1029 DGKQL
+1029 
-1034 PEKILNMTPGEVDG
+1034 
-1048 LVTGN
+1048 
-1053 TANPSTFT
+1053 
-1061 VADGDKTPD
+1061 
-1070 TNREYQVGKVQVVD
+1070 
-1084 GAGSWTFKSWDKDSE
+1084 
-1099 TVNKTDVHFVGT
+1099 
-1111 WEYNE
+1111 
-1116 PSFGKTHKYVSETE
+1116 
-1130 GMELPKVVTD
+1130 
-1140 TLPGNVTDAY
+1140 
-1150 KRGEVVNGDTIPNE
+1150 
-1164 VTDED
+1164 
-1169 NDGVWTT
+1169 
-1176 TGWKTKDVT
+1176 
-1185 IENSDPEF
+1185 
-1193 VAGWTFKANPHK
+1193 HK
-1205 ATYEFVSGTPGKDLP
+1205 ATYEFVSGTPGKELP
-1220 KSIVDMTPTDPADYT
+1220 KSIVDMTPTDPAKYT

-1245 FEKTVKDEDNDGVWT
+1245 FEKTVKDEDNDGTWT
-1260 FKSYDHDKQTV
+1260 FKSYDHDNQTV

-1344 TFNKWDSS
+1344 TFNKWDSP

-1383 TSGRELPK
+1383 TPGKELPK
-1391 EVTDLLPKDNKI
+1391 EVTDLLPKDDKT

-1451 EADPEPA
+1451 EADPEPTPEPQ

-1479 GITAIMTSILAFFGI
+1479 GIAAIMTSILAFFGI

>member
-1 MFTIRKEYMDKRY
+1 MDKRY

-31 LSNVSGVAKYA
+31 LSNVSGIVKSA
-42 YAETTPT
+42 YAETPNT

-63 LQKLNLNMNDYEVI
+63 LQKLNLNMNDYEVV

-136 FGRQTNVRMK
+136 FGKQTNVRMK

-197 NYNFYTGEPNAAPY
+197 NYNFYASEPGSAPY

-256 DVISYVNKAKGDGAG
+256 DVISYVNKAKGNGAG

-277 LPNADAQAS
+277 LPNADSQAA

-292 NFASRLTRPS
+292 NFAARLTRPS

-314 NSIGGNSLDWMYNT
+314 NSIGGNSLDWMYNI

-410 DNRLKNVT
+410 DNRLKNVA

-446 IDTTGQK
+446 IDTTGQR

-625 TVPAE
+625 AVPAE
-630 VNATLPARVGDLVD
+630 VNATLPARVGDLID

-655 PAAENA
+655 PAAENV
-661 MQPTDKGYDASK
+661 MQPTDKGYDATK

-740 DQYHDGDTINADDFQ
+740 DQYHDGDTINADEFQ
-755 IPAENVVSSTNPLY
+755 IPAENVVPSTNLLY
-769 DASKVQYLD
+769 DANKVQYLD

-816 NHKFESVDGTPLPTE
+816 NHKFESVDGTPLPSE

-900 ADVTFTLKWS
+900 GDVTFTLKWS
-910 YSEYKFGKQ
+910 YTEYKFGKQ

-934 KDITPGNIENQYKP
+934 KDITPANVENQYKP

-1003 DDNLFTGTWRFSPYH
+1003 DDNLFTGTWKFMGYS
-1018 HKQTHEFVSGT
+1018 
-1029 DGKQL
+1029 
-1034 PEKILNMTPGEVDG
+1034 
-1048 LVTGN
+1048 
-1053 TANPSTFT
+1053 
-1061 VADGDKTPD
+1061 
-1070 TNREYQVGKVQVVD
+1070 
-1084 GAGSWTFKSWDKDSE
+1084 
-1099 TVNKTDVHFVGT
+1099 
-1111 WEYNE
+1111 
-1116 PSFGKTHKYVSETE
+1116 
-1130 GMELPKVVTD
+1130 
-1140 TLPGNVTDAY
+1140 
-1150 KRGEVVNGDTIPNE
+1150 
-1164 VTDED
+1164 
-1169 NDGVWTT
+1169 
-1176 TGWKTKDVT
+1176 
-1185 IENSDPEF
+1185 
-1193 VAGWTFKANPHK
+1193 HK
-1205 ATYEFVSGTPGKDLP
+1205 ATYEFVSGTPGKELP
-1220 KSIVDMTPTDPADYT
+1220 KSIVDVTPTDPAKYT

-1245 FEKTVKDEDNDGVWT
+1245 FEKTVKDEDNDGTWT

-1324 VDAQKIPNDPVYDPE
+1324 VNAQKIPNDPVYDPE

-1344 TFNKWDSS
+1344 TFNKWDSP

-1383 TSGRELPK
+1383 TPGKELPK
-1391 EVTDLLPKDNKI
+1391 EVTDLLPKDDKT

-1413 KPSKTEVKVDGGTW
+1413 KPSKTEVKVDGGIW

-1451 EADPEPA
+1451 EADPAPTPEPQ

-1465 PKTGDATTTAPVVG
+1465 PKTGDATTVAPAVG
-1479 GITAIMTSILAFFGI
+1479 GIAAIMTSILAFFGI

>member
-1 MFTIRKEYMDKRY
+1 MDKRY

-31 LSNVSGVAKYA
+31 LSNVSGIVKSA
-42 YAETTPT
+42 YAETPTT

-197 NYNFYTGEPNAAPY
+197 NYNFYTSEPNAAPY

-256 DVISYVNKAKGDGAG
+256 DVINYVNKAKGDGAG

-277 LPNADAQAS
+277 LPNADTQAS

-292 NFASRLTRPS
+292 NFAARLTRPS

-314 NSIGGNSLDWMYNT
+314 NSTGGNSLDWMYNT
-328 TGATIRS
+328 TGTTIRS

-453 LKVNIDKSQL
+453 LKVNIDRSQL

-518 VAEDGSQL
+518 VADDGSQL

-566 YDASKVQVKDDAK
+566 YDASKVQVKDDVK

-625 TVPAE
+625 AVPAE

-655 PAAENA
+655 PAAENV
-661 MQPTDKGYDASK
+661 MKPTDKGYDATK

-740 DQYHDGDTINADDFQ
+740 DQYHDGDTINAGDFQ
-755 IPAENVVSSTNPLY
+755 IPAENVVPSTNPLY

-837 ASSNGYEDGTVLN
+837 TSSNGYEDGTVLN

-900 ADVTFTLKWS
+900 GDVTFTLKWS
-910 YSEYKFGKQ
+910 YQEYKFGKQ

-934 KDITPGNIENQYKP
+934 KDITPANVENQYKP
-948 NEVITADGF
+948 NEVITPDSF

-982 ERDGVWEF
+982 DRDGVWEF

-1003 DDNLFTGTWRFSPYH
+1003 DDNLFTGTWKF
-1018 HKQTHEFVSGT
+1018 
-1029 DGKQL
+1029 
-1034 PEKILNMTPGEVDG
+1034 
-1048 LVTGN
+1048 
-1053 TANPSTFT
+1053 
-1061 VADGDKTPD
+1061 
-1070 TNREYQVGKVQVVD
+1070 
-1084 GAGSWTFKSWDKDSE
+1084 
-1099 TVNKTDVHFVGT
+1099 
-1111 WEYNE
+1111 
-1116 PSFGKTHKYVSETE
+1116 
-1130 GMELPKVVTD
+1130 
-1140 TLPGNVTDAY
+1140 
-1150 KRGEVVNGDTIPNE
+1150 NGY
-1164 VTDED
+1164 
-1169 NDGVWTT
+1169 
-1176 TGWKTKDVT
+1176 
-1185 IENSDPEF
+1185 S
-1193 VAGWTFKANPHK
+1193 HK
-1205 ATYEFVSGTPGKDLP
+1205 ATYEFVSGTPGKELP
-1220 KSIVDMTPTDPADYT
+1220 KSIVDMTPTDPAKYT
-1235 KGTEVPAKSE
+1235 KGTDVPAKSE
-1245 FEKTVKDEDNDGVWT
+1245 FEKTVKDEDNDGTWT

-1292 YEFKSTD
+1292 YEFKSSD

-1324 VDAQKIPNDPVYDPE
+1324 VDAQKIPNDPVYDPDT
-1339 LDIDW
+1339 DIDW
-1344 TFNKWDSS
+1344 TFNKWDSP

-1383 TSGRELPK
+1383 TPGKELPK
-1391 EVTDLLPKDNKI
+1391 EVTDLLPKDDKT
-1403 YVTGSKVKSN
+1403 YVNGSKVSST

-1451 EADPEPA
+1451 EADPAPTPEPQ

-1465 PKTGDATTTAPVVG
+1465 PKTGDATTVVPVVG
-1479 GITAIMTSILAFFGI
+1479 GIAAIMTSILAFFGI

>member
-1 MFTIRKEYMDKRY
+1 MDKRY

-31 LSNVSGVAKYA
+31 LSNVSGIVKSA
-42 YAETTPT
+42 YAETPNT

-63 LQKLNLNMNDYEVI
+63 LQKLNLNMNDYEVV

-165 STRERRMS
+165 STRERRMN

-211 VHPVQGSKQ
+211 VHANPGSKQ
-220 NTLNSWYTMRADVTY
+220 NTLSSWYTMRADVTY

-277 LPNADAQAS
+277 LPNADSQAS

-292 NFASRLTRPS
+292 NFAARLTRPS

-446 IDTTGQK
+446 IDTTGQR

-473 TDTLATD
+473 TDTLAND

-615 TYKYVMSDGS
+615 TYKYIMSDGS
-625 TVPAE
+625 AVPAE
-630 VNATLPARVGDLVD
+630 VNATLPARVGDLID

-655 PAAENA
+655 PAAENV
-661 MQPTDKGYDASK
+661 MQPTDKGYDATK

-727 PAGITAI
+727 PAGITAL

-755 IPAENVVSSTNPLY
+755 IPAENVVPSTNPLY
-769 DASKVQYLD
+769 DTSKVQYLD

-837 ASSNGYEDGTVLN
+837 VSSNGYEDGTVLN

-900 ADVTFTLKWS
+900 GDVTFTLKWS

-971 ADASKKQFVDT
+971 ADSSKKQFVDT

-1003 DDNLFTGTWRFSPYH
+1003 DDNLFTGTWKF
-1018 HKQTHEFVSGT
+1018 
-1029 DGKQL
+1029 
-1034 PEKILNMTPGEVDG
+1034 
-1048 LVTGN
+1048 
-1053 TANPSTFT
+1053 
-1061 VADGDKTPD
+1061 
-1070 TNREYQVGKVQVVD
+1070 
-1084 GAGSWTFKSWDKDSE
+1084 
-1099 TVNKTDVHFVGT
+1099 
-1111 WEYNE
+1111 
-1116 PSFGKTHKYVSETE
+1116 
-1130 GMELPKVVTD
+1130 
-1140 TLPGNVTDAY
+1140 
-1150 KRGEVVNGDTIPNE
+1150 NGY
-1164 VTDED
+1164 
-1169 NDGVWTT
+1169 
-1176 TGWKTKDVT
+1176 
-1185 IENSDPEF
+1185 S
-1193 VAGWTFKANPHK
+1193 HK
-1205 ATYEFVSGTPGKDLP
+1205 ATYEFVSGTPGKELP

-1245 FEKTVKDEDNDGVWT
+1245 FEKTVKDEDNDGTWT

-1324 VDAQKIPNDPVYDPE
+1324 VDAQRIPNDPVYDPE

-1344 TFNKWDSS
+1344 TFNKWDSP

-1383 TSGRELPK
+1383 TPGKELPK
-1391 EVTDLLPKDNKI
+1391 EVTDLLPKDDKT

-1413 KPSKTEVKVDGGTW
+1413 KPSKTEVRVDGGTW

-1479 GITAIMTSILAFFGI
+1479 GIAAIMTSILAFFGI

>member
-1 MFTIRKEYMDKRY
+1 MDKRY

-42 YAETTPT
+42 YAETPAT

-158 GTSYAST
+158 GTSYAAT

-197 NYNFYTGEPNAAPY
+197 NYNFYTGEPNVAPY

-277 LPNADAQAS
+277 LPNADSQAS

-292 NFASRLTRPS
+292 NFAARLTRPS

-373 IASYQDG
+373 IASYRDG

-505 TRTQPT
+505 THTQPT

-566 YDASKVQVKDDAK
+566 YDASKVQVKDDTK

-625 TVPAE
+625 AVPAE

-655 PAAENA
+655 PAAENV
-661 MQPTDKGYDASK
+661 MQPTDKGYDATK

-680 GYADFIGWDIPSAT
+680 GYADFISWDIPSAT

-727 PAGITAI
+727 PAGITAL
-734 TPATVN
+734 TPATVS
-740 DQYHDGDTINADDFQ
+740 DQYHDGDTINADEFQ
-755 IPAENVVSSTNPLY
+755 IPAENVVPSTNPLY
-769 DASKVQYLD
+769 DANKVQYLD

-816 NHKFESVDGTPLPTE
+816 NHKFESVDGTPLPSE

-857 AANKVDA
+857 AVNKVDA

-900 ADVTFTLKWS
+900 GDVTFTLKWS

-934 KDITPGNIENQYKP
+934 KDITPANVENQYKP

-990 IGWDKDNITVDHS
+990 VSWDKDNITVDHS
-1003 DDNLFTGTWRFSPYH
+1003 DDNLFTGTWKFMGYS
-1018 HKQTHEFVSGT
+1018 
-1029 DGKQL
+1029 
-1034 PEKILNMTPGEVDG
+1034 
-1048 LVTGN
+1048 
-1053 TANPSTFT
+1053 
-1061 VADGDKTPD
+1061 
-1070 TNREYQVGKVQVVD
+1070 
-1084 GAGSWTFKSWDKDSE
+1084 
-1099 TVNKTDVHFVGT
+1099 
-1111 WEYNE
+1111 
-1116 PSFGKTHKYVSETE
+1116 
-1130 GMELPKVVTD
+1130 
-1140 TLPGNVTDAY
+1140 
-1150 KRGEVVNGDTIPNE
+1150 
-1164 VTDED
+1164 
-1169 NDGVWTT
+1169 
-1176 TGWKTKDVT
+1176 
-1185 IENSDPEF
+1185 
-1193 VAGWTFKANPHK
+1193 HK
-1205 ATYEFVSGTPGKDLP
+1205 ATYEFVSGTPGKELP
-1220 KSIVDMTPTDPADYT
+1220 KSIVDMTPTDPAKYT

-1245 FEKTVKDEDNDGVWT
+1245 FEKTVKDEDNDGTWT

-1344 TFNKWDSS
+1344 TFNKWDSP

-1372 EYKVTYKFTSG
+1372 EYKVIYKFTSG
-1383 TSGRELPK
+1383 TPGKELPK
-1391 EVTDLLPKDNKI
+1391 EVTDLLPKDDKT

-1413 KPSKTEVKVDGGTW
+1413 TPSKTEVKVDGGTW

-1458 KPAAKPV
+1458 KPATKPV

-1479 GITAIMTSILAFFGI
+1479 GIAAIMTSILAFLGI

>member
-1 MFTIRKEYMDKRY
+1 MKNKFVFNK
-14 NSPGRRAIVAGL
+14 AVAAGL
-26 MAATL
+26 MLASIVSPFVTNPAIAHAAEP
-31 LSNVSGVAKYA
+31 V
-42 YAETTPT
+42 
-49 AQIKTTNVDLAKLK
+49 QIKTTNVDLSKLQ
-63 LQKLNLNMNDYEVI
+63 LQKLNLNMNDYEIV
-77 HKDPTTQINTFDSS
+77 HQDPTTKINMFDMS
-91 AYFSQ
+91 AYHTQ
-96 PGNGWA
+96 PDSAWTPFN
-102 PTSIIQFSSQIDK
+102 IIQFSSQIDK
-115 SKDHIVIDNPVEILF
+115 SKDHIEIDNPVEILF

-136 FGRQTNVRMK
+136 FGKQTNVRVK
-146 VNRVYYDAIDYS
+146 VNKVYYDAIDYS
-158 GTSYAST
+158 GTSWASKG
-165 STRERRMS
+165 SREARMNA
-173 KPGDEVMFAELDNA
+173 PQNEVMFGELDDA
-187 AGENGVVQFT
+187 TAETGLMQFT
-197 NYNFYTGEPNAAPY
+197 NYNFYTTEPNFAPY
-211 VHPVQGSKQ
+211 THAKPGSSQ
-220 NTLNSWYTMRADVTY
+220 NALMSMYTMRADVTY

-246 MKLVV
+246 MKLVM
-251 PVGDL
+251 PVADI
-256 DVISYVNKAKGDGAG
+256 DVINWVNKQRGAGSG
-271 QNEMFE
+271 QNEMFG
-277 LPNADAQAS
+277 LPNASEQAS
-286 KIIFNR
+286 KVIFNQG
-292 NFASRLTRPS
+292 FGGRLTTPES
-302 DNNGTMVINPPA
+302 NNGNMLVDPPKG
-314 NSIGGNSLDWMYNT
+314 SVGGNTSDWMYNT
-328 TGATIRS
+328 TGTTIRS

-355 VYVEHPA
+355 VFVEHPQSE
-362 VDPVKKVDKTR
+362 PVKKVDKTR
-373 IASYQDG
+373 IASYTDG
-380 KLVYTIQSTI
+380 TLEYTIQAAV
-390 PKVGTDVIDDID
+390 PKVGTDVIDAID
-402 EFSIDDLL
+402 SFSIEDLL
-410 DNRLKNVT
+410 DNRLKDVE
-418 VKGVYVTD
+418 VKGVYTTD
-426 SEDADPSTAD
+426 SEDANPGVAEWT
-436 WRKLPPNKYT
+436 KLSGTQYT
-446 IDTTGQK
+446 IDTTGNR
-453 LKVNIDKSQL
+453 LKVDINKRLL
-463 GHKQVKVIFE
+463 GHKQFKVVFVVK
-473 TDTLATD
+473 TQSHD
-480 LSADTSIINNQAT
+480 LMADTSIINNQAIS
-493 VHTDDVPSKSNV
+493 HSDDVPSKSNV
-505 TRTQPT
+505 VRTQPT
-511 YKFDHEF
+511 LMYDHEF
-518 VAEDGSQL
+518 KSEDGSEL
-526 PGDVTTLT
+526 PNDVKTLT
-534 PGTTEDITPGTT
+534 PASTEDITPGTT

-566 YDASKVQVKDDAK
+566 YDAGKVQVKDDVK

-589 KANETL
+589 KQSETL
-595 DHKNGHFIG
+595 DKKNGHFIG

-625 TVPAE
+625 AVPAE

-655 PAAENA
+655 PAAENV
-661 MQPTDKGYDASK
+661 MQPTDKGYDVTK

-740 DQYHDGDTINADDFQ
+740 DQYHDGDTINADSFQ
-755 IPAENVVSSTNPLY
+755 IPAENVVPSTNPLY
-769 DASKVQYLD
+769 DANKVQYLD

-816 NHKFESVDGTPLPTE
+816 NHKFESVDGTQLPTE

-900 ADVTFTLKWS
+900 GDVTFTLKWS
-910 YSEYKFGKQ
+910 YTEYKFGKQ

-934 KDITPGNIENQYKP
+934 KDITPANVENQYKP

-1003 DDNLFTGTWRFSPYH
+1003 DDNLFTGTWKF
-1018 HKQTHEFVSGT
+1018 
-1029 DGKQL
+1029 
-1034 PEKILNMTPGEVDG
+1034 
-1048 LVTGN
+1048 
-1053 TANPSTFT
+1053 
-1061 VADGDKTPD
+1061 
-1070 TNREYQVGKVQVVD
+1070 
-1084 GAGSWTFKSWDKDSE
+1084 
-1099 TVNKTDVHFVGT
+1099 
-1111 WEYNE
+1111 
-1116 PSFGKTHKYVSETE
+1116 
-1130 GMELPKVVTD
+1130 
-1140 TLPGNVTDAY
+1140 
-1150 KRGEVVNGDTIPNE
+1150 NGY
-1164 VTDED
+1164 
-1169 NDGVWTT
+1169 
-1176 TGWKTKDVT
+1176 
-1185 IENSDPEF
+1185 S
-1193 VAGWTFKANPHK
+1193 HK
-1205 ATYEFVSGTPGKDLP
+1205 ATYEFVSGTLGKELP
-1220 KSIVDMTPTDPADYT
+1220 KSIVDMTPTDPAKYT

-1245 FEKTVKDEDNDGVWT
+1245 FEKTVKDEDNDGTWT

-1344 TFNKWDSS
+1344 TFNKWDSP

-1383 TSGRELPK
+1383 TPGKELPK
-1391 EVTDLLPKDNKI
+1391 EVTDLLPKDDKT
-1403 YVTGSKVKSN
+1403 YVTGSKVKS
-1413 KPSKTEVKVDGGTW
+1413 KVPSKTEVKVDGGTW

-1451 EADPEPA
+1451 EADPAPTPEPQ
-1458 KPAAKPV
+1458 KPV
-1465 PKTGDATTTAPVVG
+1465 PATGQEEVSPFGIAG
-1479 GITAIMTSILAFFGI
+1479 GIAAIAAAALAFIGY
-1494 KRKSDD
+1494 KRSKRDDDIEK

>member
-1 MFTIRKEYMDKRY
+1 MDKRY

-31 LSNVSGVAKYA
+31 LSNVSGIVKSA
-42 YAETTPT
+42 YAETPTT

-211 VHPVQGSKQ
+211 VHPTNGSKQ

-277 LPNADAQAS
+277 LPNADSQAS

-292 NFASRLTRPS
+292 NFAARLTRPS

-314 NSIGGNSLDWMYNT
+314 NSIGGNSMDWMYNT
-328 TGATIRS
+328 TGTTIRS

-526 PGDVTTLT
+526 PGDITTLT

-595 DHKNGHFIG
+595 NNKNGHFIG

-615 TYKYVMSDGS
+615 TYKYIMSDGS
-625 TVPAE
+625 AVPAE

-655 PAAENA
+655 PAAENV

-734 TPATVN
+734 TPATVT
-740 DQYHDGDTINADDFQ
+740 DQYHDGDTINADTFQ
-755 IPAENVVSSTNPLY
+755 IPAENVVPSTNPLY
-769 DASKVQYLD
+769 DANKVQYLD

-864 SDKLYQEGKTQFRSN
+864 SDKLYQDGKTQFRSN

-900 ADVTFTLKWS
+900 GDVTFTLKWS

-934 KDITPGNIENQYKP
+934 KDITPANVENQYKP

-957 EVPADKKPADGTEY
+957 EVPVDKKPADGTEY

-1003 DDNLFTGTWRFSPYH
+1003 DDNLFTGTWKFIGYS
-1018 HKQTHEFVSGT
+1018 
-1029 DGKQL
+1029 
-1034 PEKILNMTPGEVDG
+1034 
-1048 LVTGN
+1048 
-1053 TANPSTFT
+1053 
-1061 VADGDKTPD
+1061 
-1070 TNREYQVGKVQVVD
+1070 
-1084 GAGSWTFKSWDKDSE
+1084 
-1099 TVNKTDVHFVGT
+1099 
-1111 WEYNE
+1111 
-1116 PSFGKTHKYVSETE
+1116 
-1130 GMELPKVVTD
+1130 
-1140 TLPGNVTDAY
+1140 
-1150 KRGEVVNGDTIPNE
+1150 
-1164 VTDED
+1164 
-1169 NDGVWTT
+1169 
-1176 TGWKTKDVT
+1176 
-1185 IENSDPEF
+1185 
-1193 VAGWTFKANPHK
+1193 HK
-1205 ATYEFVSGTPGKDLP
+1205 ATYEFVSGTPGKELP
-1220 KSIVDMTPTDPADYT
+1220 KSIVDMTPIDPADYT

-1245 FEKTVKDEDNDGVWT
+1245 FEKTVKDEDNDGTWT

-1344 TFNKWDSS
+1344 TFNKWDSP

-1383 TSGRELPK
+1383 TPGKELPK
-1391 EVTDLLPKDNKI
+1391 EVVDLLPKDDKT

-1451 EADPEPA
+1451 EADPAPTPEPQ

-1479 GITAIMTSILAFFGI
+1479 GIAAIMTSILVFFGI

>member
-1 MFTIRKEYMDKRY
+1 MFTNRKEYMDKRY

-31 LSNVSGVAKYA
+31 LSNVSGIVKSA
-42 YAETTPT
+42 YAETPTT

-277 LPNADAQAS
+277 LPNADSQAS

-292 NFASRLTRPS
+292 NFAARLTRPS
-302 DNNGTMVINPPA
+302 DNNGTMVVNPPA
-314 NSIGGNSLDWMYNT
+314 NSTGGNSLDWMYNT
-328 TGATIRS
+328 TGTTIRS
-335 RSNSLTFTS
+335 RSNSLTFVS

-551 FTVPDASKPDTSYKG
+551 FTVPDTSKPDTSYKG

-625 TVPAE
+625 AVPAE

-655 PAAENA
+655 PAAENV
-661 MQPTDKGYDASK
+661 MQPTDKGYDATK

-727 PAGITAI
+727 PAGITAL

-740 DQYHDGDTINADDFQ
+740 DQYHDGDTINADEFQ
-755 IPAENVVSSTNPLY
+755 IPADHVVPATNPLY
-769 DASKVQYLD
+769 DANKVQYLD

-837 ASSNGYEDGTVLN
+837 ASSSGYEDGTVLN

-857 AANKVDA
+857 AANKV
-864 SDKLYQEGKTQFRSN
+864 SENDKLYQAGRNQLRSN
-879 DGMGVWTAEP
+879 DGMGVWTSELY
-889 AWDKHDVTVDH
+889 WDKYDVTVDH
-900 ADVTFTLKWS
+900 GDVTFTLKWS

-948 NEVITADGF
+948 NEVITVDSF

-1003 DDNLFTGTWRFSPYH
+1003 DDNLFTGTWKF
-1018 HKQTHEFVSGT
+1018 
-1029 DGKQL
+1029 
-1034 PEKILNMTPGEVDG
+1034 
-1048 LVTGN
+1048 
-1053 TANPSTFT
+1053 
-1061 VADGDKTPD
+1061 
-1070 TNREYQVGKVQVVD
+1070 
-1084 GAGSWTFKSWDKDSE
+1084 
-1099 TVNKTDVHFVGT
+1099 
-1111 WEYNE
+1111 
-1116 PSFGKTHKYVSETE
+1116 
-1130 GMELPKVVTD
+1130 
-1140 TLPGNVTDAY
+1140 
-1150 KRGEVVNGDTIPNE
+1150 NGY
-1164 VTDED
+1164 
-1169 NDGVWTT
+1169 
-1176 TGWKTKDVT
+1176 
-1185 IENSDPEF
+1185 S
-1193 VAGWTFKANPHK
+1193 HK
-1205 ATYEFVSGTPGKDLP
+1205 ATYEFVSGTPGKELP
-1220 KSIVDMTPTDPADYT
+1220 KSIVDMTPTDPAKYT

-1245 FEKTVKDEDNDGVWT
+1245 FEKTVKDEDNDGTWT

-1344 TFNKWDSS
+1344 AFNKWDSP

-1383 TSGRELPK
+1383 TPGKELPK
-1391 EVTDLLPKDNKI
+1391 EVTDLLPKDDKT

-1451 EADPEPA
+1451 EADPAPTPTPEPQ

-1465 PKTGDATTTAPVVG
+1465 PKTGDATTVAPVIG
-1479 GITAIMTSILAFFGI
+1479 GIAAIMTSILAFFGI
-1494 KRKSDD
+1494 KRKSDE

>member
-1 MFTIRKEYMDKRY
+1 MFTNRKEYMDKRY

-31 LSNVSGVAKYA
+31 LSNVSGIVKSA
-42 YAETTPT
+42 YAETPTT

-256 DVISYVNKAKGDGAG
+256 DVINYVNKAKGDGAG

-292 NFASRLTRPS
+292 NFAARLTRPS
-302 DNNGTMVINPPA
+302 DNNGTMVVNPPA
-314 NSIGGNSLDWMYNT
+314 NSTGGNSLDWMYNT
-328 TGATIRS
+328 TGTTIRS

-446 IDTTGQK
+446 IDTTGQR

-551 FTVPDASKPDTSYKG
+551 FTVPDASKPDNSFKG

-579 NGVWSFKSWD
+579 NGVWSFISWD

-595 DHKNGHFIG
+595 DKHNGHFIG
-604 TWAFTPNAYAQ
+604 TWRFAPNAYAQ
-615 TYKYVMSDGS
+615 MYKYVMSDGS
-625 TVPAE
+625 AVPAE

-644 GTNVTAANPLA
+644 GTNVTAANPLV
-655 PAAENA
+655 PAAENV
-661 MQPTDKGYDASK
+661 MQPTDKGYDATK

-680 GYADFIGWDIPSAT
+680 GYADFVNWDIPTAT

-727 PAGITAI
+727 PAGITAL

-740 DQYHDGDTINADDFQ
+740 DQYHDGDTINADSFQ
-755 IPAENVVSSTNPLY
+755 IPADHVVPSTNPLY

-900 ADVTFTLKWS
+900 GDVTFTLKWS

-934 KDITPGNIENQYKP
+934 KDITPASVENQYKP

-990 IGWDKDNITVDHS
+990 VSWDKDNITVDHS
-1003 DDNLFTGTWRFSPYH
+1003 DDNLFTGTWKFMGYS
-1018 HKQTHEFVSGT
+1018 
-1029 DGKQL
+1029 
-1034 PEKILNMTPGEVDG
+1034 
-1048 LVTGN
+1048 
-1053 TANPSTFT
+1053 
-1061 VADGDKTPD
+1061 
-1070 TNREYQVGKVQVVD
+1070 
-1084 GAGSWTFKSWDKDSE
+1084 
-1099 TVNKTDVHFVGT
+1099 
-1111 WEYNE
+1111 
-1116 PSFGKTHKYVSETE
+1116 
-1130 GMELPKVVTD
+1130 
-1140 TLPGNVTDAY
+1140 
-1150 KRGEVVNGDTIPNE
+1150 
-1164 VTDED
+1164 
-1169 NDGVWTT
+1169 
-1176 TGWKTKDVT
+1176 
-1185 IENSDPEF
+1185 
-1193 VAGWTFKANPHK
+1193 HK
-1205 ATYEFVSGTPGKDLP
+1205 ATYEFVSGTPGKELP
-1220 KSIVDMTPTDPADYT
+1220 KSIVNMTPTDPAKYT

-1245 FEKTVKDEDNDGVWT
+1245 FEKTVKDEDNDGTWT

-1344 TFNKWDSS
+1344 TFNKWDSP

-1383 TSGRELPK
+1383 TPGKELPK
-1391 EVTDLLPKDNKI
+1391 EVTDLLPKDDKT

-1438 DKKDGEFAGEWVF
+1438 DKKDGEFTGDWVF
-1451 EADPEPA
+1451 EADPAPTPEPA

-1465 PKTGDATTTAPVVG
+1465 PKTGDATTVAPAVG
-1479 GITAIMTSILAFFGI
+1479 GIAAIMTSILAFFGI

>member
-1 MFTIRKEYMDKRY
+1 MDKRY

-31 LSNVSGVAKYA
+31 LSNVSGIVKSA
-42 YAETTPT
+42 YAETPNT

-63 LQKLNLNMNDYEVI
+63 LQKLNLNMNDYEVV

-96 PGNGWA
+96 PGNRWA

-115 SKDHIVIDNPVEILF
+115 SKDHVVIDNPVEILF

-197 NYNFYTGEPNAAPY
+197 NYNFYTGEPGAAPY

-220 NTLNSWYTMRADVTY
+220 NILNSWYTMRADVTY

-256 DVISYVNKAKGDGAG
+256 DVINYVNKAKGDGAG

-277 LPNADAQAS
+277 LPNADSQAS
-286 KIIFNR
+286 KIIFNL
-292 NFASRLTRPS
+292 NFAARLTRPS
-302 DNNGTMVINPPA
+302 DNNGTLVINPPA

-380 KLVYTIQSTI
+380 KLVYVIQSTI

-426 SEDADPSTAD
+426 SEDADPPTAD

-625 TVPAE
+625 AVPVE
-630 VNATLPARVGDLVD
+630 VNATLPARVGDLID

-655 PAAENA
+655 PAAENV
-661 MQPTDKGYDASK
+661 MQPTDKGYDATK

-701 HTGTWEYHENLWG
+701 HTGTWEHHENLWG

-727 PAGITAI
+727 PAGITAL

-740 DQYHDGDTINADDFQ
+740 DQYHDGDTINADEFQ
-755 IPAENVVSSTNPLY
+755 IPAENVVPSTNPLY
-769 DASKVQYLD
+769 DANKVQYLD

-801 HFVRGWTYQANSYAK
+801 HFVRGWTYQANTYAK
-816 NHKFESVDGTPLPTE
+816 HHKFESVDGTPLPTE

-837 ASSNGYEDGTVLN
+837 ASSDGYEDGTVLN

-864 SDKLYQEGKTQFRSN
+864 SDKLYQEGKTQFRSS

-900 ADVTFTLKWS
+900 GDVTFTLKWS
-910 YSEYKFGKQ
+910 YQEYKFGKQ

-934 KDITPGNIENQYKP
+934 KDITPASVENQYKP
-948 NEVITADGF
+948 NEVITADSF

-1003 DDNLFTGTWRFSPYH
+1003 DDNLFTGTWKFMGYS
-1018 HKQTHEFVSGT
+1018 
-1029 DGKQL
+1029 
-1034 PEKILNMTPGEVDG
+1034 
-1048 LVTGN
+1048 
-1053 TANPSTFT
+1053 
-1061 VADGDKTPD
+1061 
-1070 TNREYQVGKVQVVD
+1070 
-1084 GAGSWTFKSWDKDSE
+1084 
-1099 TVNKTDVHFVGT
+1099 
-1111 WEYNE
+1111 
-1116 PSFGKTHKYVSETE
+1116 
-1130 GMELPKVVTD
+1130 
-1140 TLPGNVTDAY
+1140 
-1150 KRGEVVNGDTIPNE
+1150 
-1164 VTDED
+1164 
-1169 NDGVWTT
+1169 
-1176 TGWKTKDVT
+1176 
-1185 IENSDPEF
+1185 
-1193 VAGWTFKANPHK
+1193 HK
-1205 ATYEFVSGTPGKDLP
+1205 ATYEFVSGTPGKELP
-1220 KSIVDMTPTDPADYT
+1220 KSIVDMTPTDPAEYT

-1245 FEKTVKDEDNDGVWT
+1245 FEKTVKDEDNDGTWT

-1313 KDDKTYITKTP
+1313 EDDKTYITKTP

-1344 TFNKWDSS
+1344 TFNKWDSP

-1383 TSGRELPK
+1383 TPGKELPK
-1391 EVTDLLPKDNKI
+1391 EVTDLLPKDDKT
-1403 YVTGSKVKSN
+1403 YVTGSKVTSN
-1413 KPSKTEVKVDGGTW
+1413 KPSKTEVKVDSGTW
-1427 KFKEFPPELTI
+1427 KFKEFPPGLTI

-1451 EADPEPA
+1451 EADPEPQ

-1479 GITAIMTSILAFFGI
+1479 GIAAIMTSILAFFGI
-1494 KRKSDD
+1494 KRKSDE

>member
-1 MFTIRKEYMDKRY
+1 MDKRY

-31 LSNVSGVAKYA
+31 LSNVSGIVKSA
-42 YAETTPT
+42 YAETPTT

-63 LQKLNLNMNDYEVI
+63 LQKLNLNMNDYEVV

-197 NYNFYTGEPNAAPY
+197 NYNFYASEPGSAPY

-256 DVISYVNKAKGDGAG
+256 DVINYVNKAKGDGAG

-277 LPNADAQAS
+277 LPNADSQAS

-292 NFASRLTRPS
+292 NFAARLTRPS

-362 VDPVKKVDKTR
+362 VDPVKKVDRTR

-625 TVPAE
+625 EVPAE

-655 PAAENA
+655 PAAENV
-661 MQPTDKGYDASK
+661 MQPTDKGYDATK
-673 TQVKLPH
+673 TQVKLLH

-734 TPATVN
+734 TPATVS
-740 DQYHDGDTINADDFQ
+740 DQYHDGDTINADSFQ
-755 IPAENVVSSTNPLY
+755 IPADHVVPSTNPLY
-769 DASKVQYLD
+769 DANKVQYLD
-778 EHGVWTAD
+778 ERGVWTAD

-837 ASSNGYEDGTVLN
+837 TSSNGYEDGTVLN

-857 AANKVDA
+857 AANKV
-864 SDKLYQEGKTQFRSN
+864 SENDKLYQAGRNQLRSN
-879 DGMGVWTAEP
+879 DGMGVWTSELY
-889 AWDKHDVTVDH
+889 WDKHDVTVDH
-900 ADVTFTLKWS
+900 GDVTFTLKWS
-910 YSEYKFGKQ
+910 YQEYKFGKQ

-934 KDITPGNIENQYKP
+934 KDITPASVENQYKP

-957 EVPADKKPADGTEY
+957 EVPADKVPAAGTEY

-1003 DDNLFTGTWRFSPYH
+1003 DDNLFTGTWKF
-1018 HKQTHEFVSGT
+1018 
-1029 DGKQL
+1029 
-1034 PEKILNMTPGEVDG
+1034 
-1048 LVTGN
+1048 
-1053 TANPSTFT
+1053 
-1061 VADGDKTPD
+1061 
-1070 TNREYQVGKVQVVD
+1070 
-1084 GAGSWTFKSWDKDSE
+1084 
-1099 TVNKTDVHFVGT
+1099 
-1111 WEYNE
+1111 
-1116 PSFGKTHKYVSETE
+1116 
-1130 GMELPKVVTD
+1130 
-1140 TLPGNVTDAY
+1140 
-1150 KRGEVVNGDTIPNE
+1150 NGY
-1164 VTDED
+1164 
-1169 NDGVWTT
+1169 
-1176 TGWKTKDVT
+1176 
-1185 IENSDPEF
+1185 S
-1193 VAGWTFKANPHK
+1193 HK
-1205 ATYEFVSGTPGKDLP
+1205 ATYEFVSGTPGKELP
-1220 KSIVDMTPTDPADYT
+1220 KSIVDMTPTDPAKYT

-1245 FEKTVKDEDNDGVWT
+1245 FEKTVKDEDNDGTWT

-1279 GTWEFTPNTYPVG
+1279 GTWAFTPNTYPVG

-1344 TFNKWDSS
+1344 TFNKWDSP

-1383 TSGRELPK
+1383 TPGKELPK
-1391 EVTDLLPKDNKI
+1391 EVTDLLPKDDKT

-1413 KPSKTEVKVDGGTW
+1413 TPSKTEVKVDGGTW

-1451 EADPEPA
+1451 EADPAPTPEPQ

-1465 PKTGDATTTAPVVG
+1465 PETGDATTVAPAVG
-1479 GITAIMTSILAFFGI
+1479 GIAAIMTSILAFFGI

>member
-1 MFTIRKEYMDKRY
+1 MDKRY

-31 LSNVSGVAKYA
+31 LSNVSGIVKSA
-42 YAETTPT
+42 YAETPTT
-49 AQIKTTNVDLAKLK
+49 AQIKTTNVDLARLK
-63 LQKLNLNMNDYEVI
+63 LQKLNLNMNDYEVV

-197 NYNFYTGEPNAAPY
+197 NYNFYASEPGSAPY

-220 NTLNSWYTMRADVTY
+220 STLNSWYTMRADVTY

-256 DVISYVNKAKGDGAG
+256 DVINYVNKAKGDGAG

-277 LPNADAQAS
+277 LPNVDLQAS

-292 NFASRLTRPS
+292 NFAARLTRPS

-511 YKFDHEF
+511 YKFDHKF

-625 TVPAE
+625 AVPAE

-655 PAAENA
+655 PAAENV
-661 MQPTDKGYDASK
+661 MQSTDKGYDATK

-740 DQYHDGDTINADDFQ
+740 DQYHDGDTINADEFQ
-755 IPAENVVSSTNPLY
+755 IPADHVVPSTNPLY
-769 DASKVQYLD
+769 DANKVQYLD

-816 NHKFESVDGTPLPTE
+816 NHKFESVDGTPLPGE

-864 SDKLYQEGKTQFRSN
+864 NDKLYQEGKTQFRSN

-910 YSEYKFGKQ
+910 YQEYKFGKQ

-934 KDITPGNIENQYKP
+934 KDITPASVENQYKP

-1003 DDNLFTGTWRFSPYH
+1003 DDNLFTGTWKF
-1018 HKQTHEFVSGT
+1018 
-1029 DGKQL
+1029 
-1034 PEKILNMTPGEVDG
+1034 
-1048 LVTGN
+1048 
-1053 TANPSTFT
+1053 
-1061 VADGDKTPD
+1061 
-1070 TNREYQVGKVQVVD
+1070 
-1084 GAGSWTFKSWDKDSE
+1084 
-1099 TVNKTDVHFVGT
+1099 
-1111 WEYNE
+1111 
-1116 PSFGKTHKYVSETE
+1116 
-1130 GMELPKVVTD
+1130 
-1140 TLPGNVTDAY
+1140 
-1150 KRGEVVNGDTIPNE
+1150 NGY
-1164 VTDED
+1164 
-1169 NDGVWTT
+1169 
-1176 TGWKTKDVT
+1176 
-1185 IENSDPEF
+1185 S
-1193 VAGWTFKANPHK
+1193 HK
-1205 ATYEFVSGTPGKDLP
+1205 ATYEFVSGAPGKELP
-1220 KSIVDMTPTDPADYT
+1220 KSIVDMTPTDPAKYT

-1245 FEKTVKDEDNDGVWT
+1245 FEKTVKDDENDGTWT

-1292 YEFKSTD
+1292 YEFKSSD

-1344 TFNKWDSS
+1344 TFNKWDSP

-1383 TSGRELPK
+1383 TPGKELPK
-1391 EVTDLLPKDNKI
+1391 EVTDLLPKDDKT

-1451 EADPEPA
+1451 EADPAPTPEPQ

-1465 PKTGDATTTAPVVG
+1465 PKTGDATTVAPAVG
-1479 GITAIMTSILAFFGI
+1479 GIAAIMTSILAFFGI

>member
-1 MFTIRKEYMDKRY
+1 MFTNRKEYMDKRY

-31 LSNVSGVAKYA
+31 LSNVSGIVKSA
-42 YAETTPT
+42 YAETPTT

-63 LQKLNLNMNDYEVI
+63 LQKLNLNMNDYEVV

-158 GTSYAST
+158 GTSYAAT

-277 LPNADAQAS
+277 LPNADSQAS

-292 NFASRLTRPS
+292 NFAARLTRPS

-526 PGDVTTLT
+526 PGDITTLT

-625 TVPAE
+625 AVPAE

-655 PAAENA
+655 PAAENV

-680 GYADFIGWDIPSAT
+680 GYADFISWDIPSAT

-727 PAGITAI
+727 PAGITAL

-740 DQYHDGDTINADDFQ
+740 DQYHDGDTINADSFQ
-755 IPAENVVSSTNPLY
+755 IPTENVVPSTNPLY
-769 DASKVQYLD
+769 DANKVQYLD

-816 NHKFESVDGTPLPTE
+816 NHKFESVDGTPLPTK

-837 ASSNGYEDGTVLN
+837 VSSNGYEDGTVLN

-900 ADVTFTLKWS
+900 GDVTFTLKWS
-910 YSEYKFGKQ
+910 YQEYKFGKQ

-934 KDITPGNIENQYKP
+934 KDITPANVENQYKP
-948 NEVITADGF
+948 NEVITPDSF

-990 IGWDKDNITVDHS
+990 VSWDKNNITVDHS
-1003 DDNLFTGTWRFSPYH
+1003 DDNLFTGTWKFMGYS
-1018 HKQTHEFVSGT
+1018 
-1029 DGKQL
+1029 
-1034 PEKILNMTPGEVDG
+1034 
-1048 LVTGN
+1048 
-1053 TANPSTFT
+1053 
-1061 VADGDKTPD
+1061 
-1070 TNREYQVGKVQVVD
+1070 
-1084 GAGSWTFKSWDKDSE
+1084 
-1099 TVNKTDVHFVGT
+1099 
-1111 WEYNE
+1111 
-1116 PSFGKTHKYVSETE
+1116 
-1130 GMELPKVVTD
+1130 
-1140 TLPGNVTDAY
+1140 
-1150 KRGEVVNGDTIPNE
+1150 
-1164 VTDED
+1164 
-1169 NDGVWTT
+1169 
-1176 TGWKTKDVT
+1176 
-1185 IENSDPEF
+1185 
-1193 VAGWTFKANPHK
+1193 HK
-1205 ATYEFVSGTPGKDLP
+1205 ATYEFVSGTPGKELP
-1220 KSIVDMTPTDPADYT
+1220 KSIVNMTPTDPAKYT

-1245 FEKTVKDEDNDGVWT
+1245 FEKTVKDDENDGTWT

-1279 GTWEFTPNTYPVG
+1279 GTWAFTPNTYPVG

-1344 TFNKWDSS
+1344 TFNKWDSP

-1383 TSGRELPK
+1383 TPGKELPK
-1391 EVTDLLPKDNKI
+1391 EVADLLPKDDKT
-1403 YVTGSKVKSN
+1403 YVTGTEVKST
-1413 KPSKTEVKVDGGTW
+1413 KPTKTEVKVDGGTW
-1427 KFKEFPPELTI
+1427 KFKEFPPSLKI

-1451 EADPEPA
+1451 EADSAPTPEPQ
-1458 KPAAKPV
+1458 KPAAKAV
-1465 PKTGDATTTAPVVG
+1465 PKTGDATTVAPVVG
-1479 GITAIMTSILAFFGI
+1479 GIAAIMTSILAFFGI
-1494 KRKSDD
+1494 KRKSDE